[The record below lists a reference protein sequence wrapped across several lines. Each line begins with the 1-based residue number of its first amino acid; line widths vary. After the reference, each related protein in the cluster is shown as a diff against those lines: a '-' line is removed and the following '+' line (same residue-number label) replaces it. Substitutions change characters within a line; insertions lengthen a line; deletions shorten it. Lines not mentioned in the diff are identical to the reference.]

1 MDLILTH
8 EQTDLDG
15 LASML
20 GAHLL
25 QPEAVAL
32 LPRQINRNVRSF
44 LRRYANDLPFSDYQ
58 ALPHESIKSVFL
70 VDTQSLVTLR
80 GMNEQ
85 TKVTVLDHHP
95 RKVQINPTWQVE
107 LHLTGAC
114 TTILVEKLRELNLAL
129 TPIEATLMLLGIY
142 EDTGSLTYSCTTARD
157 AKAVAFLLEQ
167 GADLNIAS
175 VYLNPPLSNAQ
186 QQLYDRLLKGLVQLD
201 IEGYSILVAK
211 AIANDLNDEI
221 STVAHKMREFLTPDG
236 LVLLVSTRQG
246 IRLVARSTTD
256 NVDMAKLA
264 IRFGGGGHKRAS
276 SALIREEGRS
286 NANISDARLSEV
298 THRVIETIPQVVTP
312 GIKVSQMMSSD
323 PLTLTPAMSAM
334 EAAELM
340 ARYGF
345 EGYPVAENKCLVGLL
360 TRRNVDRAIAHKL
373 NKTVGDLMTAGS
385 VSVYPDDPI
394 SKLKERM
401 ATSGWGQ
408 VPVLDPDSDQ
418 IIGIVTRTDL
428 ISTLNHDEEL
438 PTQKEISEMLSEAL
452 PPARKAL
459 LRAVAEEAFDQGV
472 QAFIVGGFVRDLLL
486 QLPSQ
491 DFDIVIE
498 GDAIAFAEFLSREF
512 GGRVVAHK
520 RFGTAKWILDSE
532 TLLQR
537 LDTDEND
544 GFSKSDLPEHLD
556 LITARTEFYNKPAA
570 LPVVERSSI
579 KMDLHRRDFTIN
591 TLALRLDGI
600 HFGKIF
606 DFWGGYSDL
615 QQKQIRVLHA
625 LSFVDDAT
633 RMLRAVRFATRFSF
647 EIEPQTL
654 SLIEGSLPL
663 LVEISGA
670 RLTHEFELIFNERKA
685 PEMLRQL
692 GSLGILGAI
701 HSALPW
707 DDDSIR
713 RYSIGLANLSLP
725 ETTISPEEKTH
736 MLWCLWLQDI
746 DPEALEA
753 IGKRLRLPANLLDWI
768 EQTRKLQLL
777 LPALYGLRPSQIT
790 QNLESFHSI
799 PMRAI
804 LASCE
809 NADFRQILH
818 IYNEK
823 YRHVRPITTGND
835 LRALGLPPSPRYEV
849 ILTALKQAW
858 LDGQIESEREERDLL
873 QRLLEQE

>member
-20 GAHLL
+20 GAHILR
-25 QPEAVAL
+25 PEAIAL
-32 LPRQINRNVRSF
+32 LPRQINRNGKAF

-58 ALPHESIKSVFL
+58 ALPHKPIKSVFL

-95 RKVQINPTWQVE
+95 RKVQIHPDWQVE

-114 TTILVEKLRELNLAL
+114 TTILVEKLRELNPTL

-157 AKAVAFLLEQ
+157 ARAVAFLLEQ

-175 VYLNPPLSNAQ
+175 IYLNPPLSNAQ
-186 QQLYDRLLKGLVQLD
+186 QQLYDRLLQDLVQLD

-211 AIANDLNDEI
+211 AIATDLSDEI

-256 NVDMAKLA
+256 NVDVAQLA
-264 IRFGGGGHKRAS
+264 VRFGGGGHKRAS
-276 SALIREEGRS
+276 SALIRE
-286 NANISDARLSEV
+286 AQLSEV
-298 THRVIETIPQVVTP
+298 ARRVIETIPEIVTP
-312 GIKVSQMMSSD
+312 SIKVKQMMSKN
-323 PLTLTPAMSAM
+323 PLTLSPDISAA

-340 ARYGF
+340 KRYGF
-345 EGYPVAENKCLVGLL
+345 EGYPVVENKQLVGLL
-360 TRRNVDRAIAHKL
+360 TRRNVDRAIAHNL

-401 ATSGWGQ
+401 ATSTWGQ
-408 VPVLDPDSDQ
+408 VPVLDPESNE

-428 ISTLNHDEEL
+428 ISTLNHDDEL
-438 PTQKEISEMLSEAL
+438 PTQNEIADMLSEAL
-452 PPARKAL
+452 PPARRAL
-459 LRAVAEEAFDQGV
+459 LHAIADAAYEQGV

-491 DFDIVIE
+491 DFDVVIE
-498 GDAIAFAEFLSREF
+498 GDAMAFAEHLVRQF

-520 RFGTAKWILDSE
+520 RFGTAKWILNQE
-532 TLLQR
+532 TLEAALTSNR
-537 LDTDEND
+537 MEDFNRA
-544 GFSKSDLPEHLD
+544 DLPEHLD

-591 TLALRLDGI
+591 TLALRLDGS

-615 QQKQIRVLHA
+615 QQKKIRVLHA

-633 RMLRAVRFATRFSF
+633 RMLRAVRFSTRFNF

-654 SLIEGSLPL
+654 SLIKGSLPL
-663 LVEISGA
+663 LAEISGA
-670 RLTHEFELIFNERKA
+670 RLIHEFELIFSENKA
-685 PEMLRQL
+685 PEMIRQL
-692 GSLGILGAI
+692 GSLGILAAI
-701 HSALPW
+701 HPALPW
-707 DDDSIR
+707 DDLSIDR
-713 RYSIGLANLSLP
+713 LARGLTALTQANM
-725 ETTISPEEKTH
+725 TVTPEEKLQT
-736 MLWCLWLQDI
+736 LWCLWLQDLN
-746 DPEALEA
+746 PEALQA
-753 IGKRLRLPANLLDWI
+753 VGRRLRLSTKLLGWI
-768 EQTRKLQLL
+768 EQTRALWQLL
-777 LPALYGLRPSQIT
+777 PTLQGQRPSQIT
-790 QNLESFHSI
+790 QKLESFHAVPIRS
-799 PMRAI
+799 I
-804 LASCE
+804 LATCE
-809 NADFRQILH
+809 NPDLRQILQ
-818 IYNEK
+818 IYQDE
-823 YRHVRPITTGND
+823 YRHVRPFTTGKD
-835 LRALGLPPSPRYEV
+835 LQALGLPPSPRYAA
-849 ILTALKQAW
+849 ILSTLKQAW
-858 LDGQIESEREERDLL
+858 LDGEIQSEGEEKVLL
-873 QRLLEQE
+873 KRLLEQE

>member
-20 GAHLL
+20 GAYLL
-25 QPEAVAL
+25 RPEAIAL
-32 LPRQINRNVRSF
+32 LPRQINRNGKAF
-44 LRRYANDLPFSDYQ
+44 LRRYANELPFSDYQ

-95 RKVQINPTWQVE
+95 RKAQIHPDWQVE

-114 TTILVEKLRELNLAL
+114 TTILVEKLREQNTIL

-142 EDTGSLTYSCTTARD
+142 EDTGSLTYTCTTARD
-157 AKAVAFLLEQ
+157 AQAVAYLLEQ

-186 QQLYDRLLKGLVQLD
+186 QQLYDRLLKDLVQLD
-201 IEGYSILVAK
+201 IDGYSILVAK

-256 NVDMAKLA
+256 NVDMAQLA

-286 NANISDARLSEV
+286 SANITDARLSEV
-298 THRVIETIPQVVTP
+298 TRRVIETIPQVVTP
-312 GIKVSQMMSSD
+312 SIKVSQMMSKN
-323 PLTLTPAMSAM
+323 PLTLSPQINAMD
-334 EAAELM
+334 AAELM
-340 ARYGF
+340 KRYGF
-345 EGYPVAENKCLVGLL
+345 EGYPVVENKQLVGLL

-373 NKTVGDLMTAGS
+373 NKTAGDLMIAGS
-385 VSVYPDDPI
+385 ISVYPDDPI

-408 VPVLDPDSDQ
+408 VPVLDPDSNE

-438 PTQKEISEMLSEAL
+438 PTQSEITGMLSAAL
-452 PPARKAL
+452 PAARKAL
-459 LRAVAEEAFDQGV
+459 LRAIADEAYIQGV

-498 GDAIAFAEFLSREF
+498 GDAMSFAEHLAHQF
-512 GGRVVAHK
+512 GGRVVSHK
-520 RFGTAKWILDSE
+520 RFGTAKWILNQE
-532 TLLQR
+532 GF
-537 LDTDEND
+537 LDKLSNTKGGDFNRA
-544 GFSKSDLPEHLD
+544 DLPEHLD

-570 LPVVERSSI
+570 LPIVERSSI

-591 TLALRLDGI
+591 TLALRLDGS

-615 QQKQIRVLHA
+615 EQKQIRVLHA

-633 RMLRAVRFATRFSF
+633 RMLRAVRFAVRFNF

-663 LVEISGA
+663 IAEISGA
-670 RLTHEFELIFNERKA
+670 RLMHEFELIFNESKA

-692 GSLGILGAI
+692 GSLGILAAI
-701 HSALPW
+701 QSALPW
-707 DDDSIR
+707 DDACIHRLSR
-713 RYSIGLANLSLP
+713 GVENLSKDESAILP
-725 ETTISPEEKTH
+725 DERLQV
-736 MLWCLWLQDI
+736 LWCLWLQDLQPK
-746 DPEALEA
+746 DLQAV
-753 IGKRLRLPANLLDWI
+753 GQRLRLSAKLLGRI
-768 EQTRKLQLL
+768 AETRAIWYL
-777 LPALYGLRPSQIT
+777 LPAMREQQPSQVT
-790 QNLESFHSI
+790 EQLESFHAT
-799 PMRAI
+799 PLGAVFAAHEQPE
-804 LASCE
+804 L
-809 NADFRQILH
+809 RQILLT
-818 IYNEK
+818 YK
-823 YRHVRPITTGND
+823 DTYRHVRPFTTGRD
-835 LRALGLPPSPRYEV
+835 LRALGLPPSPRYEF
-849 ILTALKQAW
+849 ILGTLKNAW
-858 LDGQIESEREERDLL
+858 LDGQIQSETEEKELL
-873 QRLLEQE
+873 QKLLEQE

>member
-25 QPEAVAL
+25 RPEAIAL
-32 LPRQINRNVRSF
+32 LPRLINRNGKAF
-44 LRRYANDLPFSDYQ
+44 LRRYANELPFSDYQ

-95 RKVQINPTWQVE
+95 RKVQIHPAWQVE

-114 TTILVEKLRELNLAL
+114 TTILVEKLRELAIPLS
-129 TPIEATLMLLGIY
+129 PIEATLMLLGIY

-157 AKAVAFLLEQ
+157 AHAVAFLLEQ

-175 VYLNPPLSNAQ
+175 IYLNPPLSNAQ
-186 QQLYDRLLKGLVQLD
+186 QQLYDRLLKDLVQLD

-264 IRFGGGGHKRAS
+264 IHFGGGGHKRAS

-286 NANISDARLSEV
+286 NANITDAMLSEV
-298 THRVIETIPQVVTP
+298 TRRVIETIPQIVTP
-312 GIKVSQMMSSD
+312 SIKVSQMMSKN
-323 PLTLTPAMSAM
+323 PLTLSPEISAID
-334 EAAELM
+334 AAELM
-340 ARYGF
+340 KRYGF
-345 EGYPVAENKCLVGLL
+345 EGYPVVDNKQLVGLL

-373 NKTVGDLMTAGS
+373 SKTAGDLMTAGS
-385 VSVYPDDPI
+385 ISVYPDDPI

-408 VPVLDPDSDQ
+408 VPVLDPDSNE

-438 PTQKEISEMLSEAL
+438 PTQAEIAEMLSDAL

-459 LRAVAEEAFDQGV
+459 LRAVADEAYDQDV

-498 GDAIAFAEFLSREF
+498 GDAMAFAEHLVQQF

-520 RFGTAKWILDSE
+520 RFGTAKWILNHENLQHKLKASE
-532 TLLQR
+532 KS
-537 LDTDEND
+537 
-544 GFSKSDLPEHLD
+544 GFSTSDLPDHLD

-570 LPVVERSSI
+570 LPIVERSSI

-591 TLALRLDGI
+591 TLALRLDGS

-633 RMLRAVRFATRFSF
+633 RMLRAVRFAARFNF

-663 LVEISGA
+663 LAEISGA
-670 RLTHEFELIFNERKA
+670 RLTHEFELIFNERNA
-685 PEMLRQL
+685 AEMLRQL
-692 GSLGILGAI
+692 GSLGILDAI
-701 HSALPW
+701 DPALPW
-707 DDDSIR
+707 DDVCIHRLTD
-713 RYSIGLANLSLP
+713 GLSDLAKTENP
-725 ETTISPEEKTH
+725 VIPDEKIQIF
-736 MLWCLWLQDI
+736 WCLWLMDLQ
-746 DPEALEA
+746 PKALET
-753 IGKRLRLPANLLDWI
+753 IGLRLRLSTKLLGWI
-768 EQTRKLQLL
+768 TQTRALWQLL
-777 LPALYGLRPSQIT
+777 PTLTGQRPSQVT
-790 QNLESFHSI
+790 QQLENYHTI
-799 PMRAI
+799 PMRAVFSVCKQ
-804 LASCE
+804 AES
-809 NADFRQILH
+809 RQILELYEH
-818 IYNEK
+818 E
-823 YRHVRPITTGND
+823 YRHVRPFTTGND
-835 LRALGLPPSPRYEV
+835 LRALGLPPSPQYEV
-849 ILTALKQAW
+849 ILSSLKNAW
-858 LDGQIESEREERDLL
+858 LDGEIQSEGEEKVLL
-873 QRLLEQE
+873 QKLLEQ

>member
-25 QPEAVAL
+25 RPEAIAL
-32 LPRQINRNVRSF
+32 LPRQINRNGKAF
-44 LRRYANDLPFSDYQ
+44 LRRYANELPFSDYQ
-58 ALPHESIKSVFL
+58 ALPHESIQSIFL

-85 TKVTVLDHHP
+85 TNVTVLDHHP
-95 RKVQINPTWQVE
+95 RKVQIHPNWQVE

-114 TTILVEKLRELNLAL
+114 TTILVEKLKEQNITLS
-129 TPIEATLMLLGIY
+129 PIEATLMLLGIY
-142 EDTGSLTYSCTTARD
+142 EDTGSLTYSCTTPADAR
-157 AKAVAFLLEQ
+157 AVAFLLEQ

-175 VYLNPPLSNAQ
+175 IYLNPPLSNAQ
-186 QQLYDRLLKGLVQLD
+186 QQLYDRLLKDLIQVD
-201 IEGYSILVAK
+201 VEGYSILVAK
-211 AIANDLNDEI
+211 AIATDLNDEI

-256 NVDMAKLA
+256 NIDMSRLA
-264 IRFGGGGHKRAS
+264 LHFGGGGHKRAA

-286 NANISDARLSEV
+286 SSNITDANLAEV
-298 THRVIETIPQVVTP
+298 AHRVIETIPQIVIP
-312 GIKVSQMMSSD
+312 GIKVSQMMSRN
-323 PLTLTPAMSAM
+323 PLTLSPLISAVD
-334 EAAELM
+334 AAELM
-340 ARYGF
+340 KRYGF
-345 EGYPVAENKCLVGLL
+345 EGYPVVDNKHLVGLL
-360 TRRNVDRAIAHKL
+360 TRRNVDRAIAHNL
-373 NKTVGDLMTAGS
+373 SKTAGDLMTAGS

-394 SKLKERM
+394 SRLKERM

-408 VPVLDPDSDQ
+408 VPVLDPETSE

-438 PTQKEISEMLSEAL
+438 PTQAEIAEMLSEAL

-459 LRAVAEEAFDQGV
+459 LQAVADEAYAQDV

-498 GDAIAFAEFLSREF
+498 GDALTFASHLAQKF
-512 GGRVVAHK
+512 GGRVVSHR
-520 RFGTAKWILDSE
+520 RFGTAKWILNQE
-532 TLLQR
+532 CLQEK
-537 LDTDEND
+537 LIAANNN
-544 GFSKSDLPEHLD
+544 GVSQSDFPEHLD

-570 LPVVERSSI
+570 LPIVERSSI

-591 TLALRLDGI
+591 TLALRLDGS

-633 RMLRAVRFATRFSF
+633 RMLRAVRFAERFNF

-663 LVEISGA
+663 LAEISGA
-670 RLTHEFELIFNERKA
+670 RLTHEFDLIFNERNA
-685 PEMLRQL
+685 PEMLRRL
-692 GSLGILGAI
+692 GLLGILAAI
-701 HSALPW
+701 DPALPW
-707 DDDSIR
+707 DDACLNRVSL
-713 RYSIGLANLSLP
+713 GLTNLSLDGADLS
-725 ETTISPEEKTH
+725 TQDKLLVI
-736 MLWCLWLQDI
+736 WCLWLKDLQ
-746 DPEALEA
+746 PEALQA
-753 IGKRLRLPANLLDWI
+753 VGTRLRLSSRLIGWI
-768 EQTRKLQLL
+768 GECRALWQLL
-777 LPALYGLRPSQIT
+777 PTLIGQRPSQIT
-790 QNLESFHSI
+790 SDLEHFHPI
-799 PMRAI
+799 PRCSVFA
-804 LASCE
+804 ACDQE
-809 NADFRQILH
+809 EQRQVLQT
-818 IYNEK
+818 YEEV
-823 YRHVRPITTGND
+823 YRKVRPFTTGDD
-835 LRALGLPPSPRYEV
+835 LRAFGLPPSPRYDI
-849 ILTALKQAW
+849 ILSDLKRAW
-858 LDGQIESEREERDLL
+858 LDGELKSEDEEKAFLRQLL
-873 QRLLEQE
+873 DQK

>member
-20 GAHLL
+20 GAHILR
-25 QPEAVAL
+25 PEAIAL
-32 LPRQINRNVRSF
+32 LPRQINRNGKAF

-58 ALPHESIKSVFL
+58 ALPHKPIESVFL

-95 RKVQINPTWQVE
+95 RKVQIHPDWQVE

-114 TTILVEKLRELNLAL
+114 TTILVEKLRELNPTL

-157 AKAVAFLLEQ
+157 ARAVAFLLEQ

-175 VYLNPPLSNAQ
+175 IYLNPPLSNAQ
-186 QQLYDRLLKGLVQLD
+186 QQLYDRLLQDLVQLD

-211 AIANDLNDEI
+211 AIATDLSDEI

-256 NVDMAKLA
+256 NVDVAQLA
-264 IRFGGGGHKRAS
+264 VRFGGGGHKRAS
-276 SALIREEGRS
+276 SALIRE
-286 NANISDARLSEV
+286 AQLSEV
-298 THRVIETIPQVVTP
+298 ARRVIETIPEIVTP
-312 GIKVSQMMSSD
+312 SIKVKQMMSKN
-323 PLTLTPAMSAM
+323 PLTLSPDISAA

-340 ARYGF
+340 KRYGF
-345 EGYPVAENKCLVGLL
+345 EGYPVVENKQLVGLL
-360 TRRNVDRAIAHKL
+360 TRRNVDRAIAHNL

-401 ATSGWGQ
+401 ATSTWGQ
-408 VPVLDPDSDQ
+408 VPVLDPESNE

-428 ISTLNHDEEL
+428 ISTLNHDDEL
-438 PTQKEISEMLSEAL
+438 PTQNEIADMLSEAL
-452 PPARKAL
+452 PPARRAL
-459 LRAVAEEAFDQGV
+459 LHAIADAAYEQGV

-491 DFDIVIE
+491 DFDVVIE
-498 GDAIAFAEFLSREF
+498 GDAMAFAEHLVRQF

-520 RFGTAKWILDSE
+520 RFGTAKWILNQE
-532 TLLQR
+532 TLEAALTSNR
-537 LDTDEND
+537 MEDFNRA
-544 GFSKSDLPEHLD
+544 DLPEHLD

-591 TLALRLDGI
+591 TLALRLDGS

-615 QQKQIRVLHA
+615 QQKKIRVLHA

-633 RMLRAVRFATRFSF
+633 RMLRAVRFSTRFNF

-654 SLIEGSLPL
+654 SLIKGSLPL
-663 LVEISGA
+663 LAEISGA
-670 RLTHEFELIFNERKA
+670 RLIHEFELIFSENKA
-685 PEMLRQL
+685 PEMIRQL
-692 GSLGILGAI
+692 GSLGILAAI
-701 HSALPW
+701 HPALPW
-707 DDDSIR
+707 DDLSIDR
-713 RYSIGLANLSLP
+713 LARGLTALTQANM
-725 ETTISPEEKTH
+725 TVTPEEKLQT
-736 MLWCLWLQDI
+736 LWCLWLQDLN
-746 DPEALEA
+746 PEALQA
-753 IGKRLRLPANLLDWI
+753 VGRRLRLSTKLLGWI
-768 EQTRKLQLL
+768 EQTRALWQLL
-777 LPALYGLRPSQIT
+777 PTLQGQRPSQIT
-790 QNLESFHSI
+790 QKLESFHAVPIRS
-799 PMRAI
+799 I
-804 LASCE
+804 LATCE
-809 NADFRQILH
+809 NPDLRQILQ
-818 IYNEK
+818 IYQDE
-823 YRHVRPITTGND
+823 YRHVRPFTTGKD
-835 LRALGLPPSPRYEV
+835 LQALGLPPSPRYAA
-849 ILTALKQAW
+849 ILSTLKQAW
-858 LDGQIESEREERDLL
+858 LDGEIQSEGEEKVLL
-873 QRLLEQE
+873 KRLLDQE

>member
-25 QPEAVAL
+25 RPEAIAL
-32 LPRQINRNVRSF
+32 LPRQINRNGKAF
-44 LRRYANDLPFSDYQ
+44 LRRFANDLPFSDYQ

-95 RKVQINPTWQVE
+95 RKVQIHPAWQVE

-114 TTILVEKLRELNLAL
+114 TTILVEKLREQNTAL

-157 AKAVAFLLEQ
+157 AQAVAFLLEQ

-186 QQLYDRLLKGLVQLD
+186 QQLYDRLLKDLVQLD

-256 NVDMAKLA
+256 NVDMAQLA

-276 SALIREEGRS
+276 SALIRDEGRS
-286 NANISDARLSEV
+286 NSNITDARLAEV
-298 THRVIETIPQVVTP
+298 THRVVETIPQIVTP
-312 GIKVSQMMSSD
+312 SIKVSQMMSKN
-323 PLTLTPAMSAM
+323 PLTLSPDISA
-334 EAAELM
+334 EDAAELM
-340 ARYGF
+340 KRYGF
-345 EGYPVAENKCLVGLL
+345 EGYPVVANKQLVGLL

-373 NKTVGDLMTAGS
+373 NKTAGDLMIAGS

-394 SKLKERM
+394 SKLKDRM

-408 VPVLDPDSDQ
+408 VPVLDPESDE

-428 ISTLNHDEEL
+428 ISTLNHDDEL
-438 PTQKEISEMLSEAL
+438 PTQNEIADMLSEAL

-459 LRAVAEEAFDQGV
+459 LHAVADEAFKQGV

-498 GDAIAFAEFLSREF
+498 GDGMAFAEHLARQF

-520 RFGTAKWILDSE
+520 RFGTAKWILNQETFLERLNTSE
-532 TLLQR
+532 
-537 LDTDEND
+537 NN

-591 TLALRLDGI
+591 TLALRLDGS

-633 RMLRAVRFATRFSF
+633 RMLRAVRFATRFNF

-663 LVEISGA
+663 IAEISGA

-685 PEMLRQL
+685 PEMLTQL
-692 GSLGILGAI
+692 GSLGILAAVDP
-701 HSALPW
+701 ALPW
-707 DDDSIR
+707 DDACIDR
-713 RYSIGLANLSLP
+713 LARGLMALSQTDAAVTL
-725 ETTISPEEKTH
+725 EEKLQT
-736 MLWCLWLQDI
+736 LWCLWLQDLQPQ
-746 DPEALEA
+746 DLQTV
-753 IGKRLRLPANLLDWI
+753 GLRLRLSAKLLGWI
-768 EQTRKLQLL
+768 DQTRKLWRL
-777 LPALYGLRPSQIT
+777 LPTLEGQSPSQIT
-790 QNLESFHSI
+790 QSLEGVHAIPIRAVLSACNDSI
-799 PMRAI
+799 C
-804 LASCE
+804 L
-809 NADFRQILH
+809 QILKD
-818 IYNEK
+818 YK
-823 YRHVRPITTGND
+823 DQYRHVHPFTTGND
-835 LRALGLPPSPRYEV
+835 LHALGLPPSPRYEV
-849 ILTALKQAW
+849 ILGALKNAW
-858 LDGQIESEREERDLL
+858 LDGQVRSEQEEKTLL
-873 QRLLEQE
+873 RKLLEQQ

>member
-25 QPEAVAL
+25 RPEAIAL
-32 LPRQINRNVRSF
+32 LPRLINRNGKAF
-44 LRRYANDLPFSDYQ
+44 LRRYANELPFSDYQ

-95 RKVQINPTWQVE
+95 RKVQIHPAWQVE

-114 TTILVEKLRELNLAL
+114 TTILVEKLRELAIPLS
-129 TPIEATLMLLGIY
+129 PIEATLMLLGIY

-157 AKAVAFLLEQ
+157 AHAVAFLLEQ

-175 VYLNPPLSNAQ
+175 IYLNPPLSNAQ
-186 QQLYDRLLKGLVQLD
+186 QQLYDRLLKDLVQLD

-264 IRFGGGGHKRAS
+264 IHFGGGGHKRAS

-286 NANISDARLSEV
+286 NANITDAMLSEV
-298 THRVIETIPQVVTP
+298 TRRVIETIPQIVTP
-312 GIKVSQMMSSD
+312 SIKVSQMMSKN
-323 PLTLTPAMSAM
+323 PLTLSPEISAID
-334 EAAELM
+334 AAELM
-340 ARYGF
+340 KRYGF
-345 EGYPVAENKCLVGLL
+345 EGYPVVDKKQLVGLL

-373 NKTVGDLMTAGS
+373 NKTAGDLMTAGS
-385 VSVYPDDPI
+385 ISVYPDDPI
-394 SKLKERM
+394 SKLKDRM

-408 VPVLDPDSDQ
+408 VPVLDPDSNE

-438 PTQKEISEMLSEAL
+438 PTQAEIAEMLSDAL

-459 LRAVAEEAFDQGV
+459 LRAVADEAYDQDV

-498 GDAIAFAEFLSREF
+498 GDAMAFAEHLVQQF

-520 RFGTAKWILDSE
+520 RFGTAKWILNHENLQHKLKASE
-532 TLLQR
+532 KS
-537 LDTDEND
+537 
-544 GFSKSDLPEHLD
+544 GFSTSDLPEHLD

-570 LPVVERSSI
+570 LPIVERSSI

-591 TLALRLDGI
+591 TLALRLDGS

-633 RMLRAVRFATRFSF
+633 RMLRAVRFAARFNF

-663 LVEISGA
+663 LAEISGA
-670 RLTHEFELIFNERKA
+670 RLTHEFELIFNERNA
-685 PEMLRQL
+685 AEMLRQL
-692 GSLGILGAI
+692 GSLGILDAI
-701 HSALPW
+701 DPALPW
-707 DDDSIR
+707 DDVCIHRLTD
-713 RYSIGLANLSLP
+713 GLSDLAKTENP
-725 ETTISPEEKTH
+725 VIPDEKIQIF
-736 MLWCLWLQDI
+736 WCLWLMDLQ
-746 DPEALEA
+746 PKALET
-753 IGKRLRLPANLLDWI
+753 IGLRLRLSTKLLGWI
-768 EQTRKLQLL
+768 TQTRALWQLL
-777 LPALYGLRPSQIT
+777 PTLTGQRPSQVT
-790 QNLESFHSI
+790 QQLENYHTI
-799 PMRAI
+799 PMRAVFSVCKQ
-804 LASCE
+804 AES
-809 NADFRQILH
+809 RQILGLYEH
-818 IYNEK
+818 E
-823 YRHVRPITTGND
+823 YRHVRPFTTGND
-835 LRALGLPPSPRYEV
+835 LRALGLPPSPQYEV
-849 ILTALKQAW
+849 ILSSLKNAW
-858 LDGQIESEREERDLL
+858 LDGEIQSEGEEKVLL
-873 QRLLEQE
+873 QKLLEQ

>member
-25 QPEAVAL
+25 RPEAIAL
-32 LPRQINRNVRSF
+32 LPRLINRNGKAF
-44 LRRYANDLPFSDYQ
+44 LRRYANELPFSDYQ

-95 RKVQINPTWQVE
+95 RKVQIHPAWQVE

-114 TTILVEKLRELNLAL
+114 TTILVEKLRELAIPLS
-129 TPIEATLMLLGIY
+129 PIEATLMLLGIY

-157 AKAVAFLLEQ
+157 AHAVAFLLEQ

-175 VYLNPPLSNAQ
+175 IYLNPPLSNAQ
-186 QQLYDRLLKGLVQLD
+186 QQLYDRLLKDLVQLD

-264 IRFGGGGHKRAS
+264 IHFGGGGHKRAS

-286 NANISDARLSEV
+286 NANITEAMLSDV
-298 THRVIETIPQVVTP
+298 TRRVIETIPQIVTP
-312 GIKVSQMMSSD
+312 SIKVSQMMSKN
-323 PLTLTPAMSAM
+323 PLTLSPEISAAD
-334 EAAELM
+334 AAELM
-340 ARYGF
+340 KRYGF
-345 EGYPVAENKCLVGLL
+345 EGYPVVDNKQLVGLL

-373 NKTVGDLMTAGS
+373 NKTAGDLMTAGS
-385 VSVYPDDPI
+385 ISVYPDDPI
-394 SKLKERM
+394 SKLKDRM

-408 VPVLDPDSDQ
+408 VPVLDPDSNE

-438 PTQKEISEMLSEAL
+438 PTQAEIAEMLSDAL

-459 LRAVAEEAFDQGV
+459 LRAVADEAYDQDV

-498 GDAIAFAEFLSREF
+498 GDAMAFAEHLVQQF

-520 RFGTAKWILDSE
+520 RFGTAKWILNHENLQHKLKASE
-532 TLLQR
+532 KS
-537 LDTDEND
+537 
-544 GFSKSDLPEHLD
+544 GFSTSDLPEHLD

-570 LPVVERSSI
+570 LPIVERSSI

-591 TLALRLDGI
+591 TLALRLDGS

-633 RMLRAVRFATRFSF
+633 RMLRAVRFAARFNF

-663 LVEISGA
+663 LAEISGA
-670 RLTHEFELIFNERKA
+670 RLTHEFELIFNERNA
-685 PEMLRQL
+685 AEMLRQL
-692 GSLGILGAI
+692 GSLGILDAI
-701 HSALPW
+701 DPALPW
-707 DDDSIR
+707 DDVCIHRLTD
-713 RYSIGLANLSLP
+713 GLSDLAKTENP
-725 ETTISPEEKTH
+725 VIPDEKIQIF
-736 MLWCLWLQDI
+736 WCLWLMDLQ
-746 DPEALEA
+746 PKALET
-753 IGKRLRLPANLLDWI
+753 IGLRLRLSTKLLGWI
-768 EQTRKLQLL
+768 TQTRALWQLL
-777 LPALYGLRPSQIT
+777 PTLTGQRPSQVT
-790 QNLESFHSI
+790 QQLENFHTI
-799 PMRAI
+799 PMRAVFS
-804 LASCE
+804 ACKQAES
-809 NADFRQILH
+809 RQILGLYEH
-818 IYNEK
+818 E
-823 YRHVRPITTGND
+823 YRHVRPFTTGND
-835 LRALGLPPSPRYEV
+835 LRALGLPPSPQYEV
-849 ILTALKQAW
+849 ILSSLKNAW
-858 LDGQIESEREERDLL
+858 LDGEIQSEGEEKVLL
-873 QRLLEQE
+873 QKLLEQ

>member
-25 QPEAVAL
+25 HPEAIAL
-32 LPRQINRNVRSF
+32 LPRQINRNGKAF
-44 LRRYANDLPFSDYQ
+44 LRRYVNELPFSDYQ
-58 ALPHESIKSVFL
+58 ALPHESIKNVFL

-80 GMNEQ
+80 GMTEQ
-85 TKVTVLDHHP
+85 TQVTVLDHHP
-95 RKVQINPTWQVE
+95 RKVQIHPNWQVE

-114 TTILVEKLRELNLAL
+114 TTILVEKLRALNVVL

-142 EDTGSLTYSCTTARD
+142 EDTGSLTYTCTTNRD
-157 AKAVAFLLEQ
+157 ALAVSFLLEQ
-167 GADLNIAS
+167 GADLNVAS

-186 QQLYDRLLKGLVQLD
+186 QQLYDRLLKDLVQMD

-211 AIANDLNDEI
+211 AMANDLNDEI
-221 STVAHKMREFLTPDG
+221 STVAHKMREFLNPDG

-264 IRFGGGGHKRAS
+264 KHFGGGGHKRAS

-286 NANISDARLSEV
+286 NANITETRLMQV
-298 THRVIETIPQVVTP
+298 TSKVIETIPQIVTAS
-312 GIKVSQMMSSD
+312 IKVGQMMSKN
-323 PLTLTPAMSAM
+323 PLTLSPDISAVD
-334 EAAELM
+334 AAELM
-340 ARYGF
+340 KRYGF
-345 EGYPVAENKCLVGLL
+345 EGYPVVENKQLVGLL

-373 NKTVGDLMTAGS
+373 NKTAGDLMLAGS

-394 SKLKERM
+394 SKLKDRM
-401 ATSGWGQ
+401 ATSSWGQ
-408 VPVLDPDSDQ
+408 VPVLDPDSNE

-428 ISTLNHDEEL
+428 ISTLNNDDDLPSQDE
-438 PTQKEISEMLSEAL
+438 IAAMLAEAL
-452 PPARKAL
+452 PPARKGL
-459 LRAVAEEAFDQGV
+459 LHAVADEAYEQSV

-498 GDAIAFAEFLSREF
+498 GDAMAFAEHLARQF

-520 RFGTAKWILDSE
+520 RFGTAKWILNPESLE
-532 TLLQR
+532 TALNGKK
-537 LDTDEND
+537 ND
-544 GFSKSDLPEHLD
+544 GFSRADIPEHLD

-591 TLALRLDGI
+591 TLALRLDGS

-615 QQKQIRVLHA
+615 QQKQVRVLHA

-633 RMLRAVRFATRFSF
+633 RMLRAVRFATRFNF
-647 EIEPQTL
+647 EIELQTL
-654 SLIEGSLPL
+654 SLIEGNLPL
-663 LVEISGA
+663 IAEISGA
-670 RLTHEFELIFNERKA
+670 RLTHEFELIFNESKA

-692 GSLGILGAI
+692 GSLGVLAAI
-701 HSALPW
+701 HPALPW
-707 DDDSIR
+707 DDQTINRFSR
-713 RYSIGLANLSLP
+713 GLAELSKTSTNLAP
-725 ETTISPEEKTH
+725 GEKLNI
-736 MLWCLWLQDI
+736 LWCLWLQDLPL
-746 DPEALEA
+746 DSLQAVGL
-753 IGKRLRLPANLLDWI
+753 RLRLGGRLLGWIEKSHALWQLLPTLLGQSPSRITQLLDDFHATPI
-768 EQTRKLQLL
+768 RAALL
-777 LPALYGLRPSQIT
+777 AYEKQEL
-790 QNLESFHSI
+790 
-799 PMRAI
+799 
-804 LASCE
+804 
-809 NADFRQILH
+809 RQIL
-818 IYNEK
+818 IKYQDD
-823 YRHVRPITTGND
+823 YRHVRPVTTGND
-835 LRALGLPPSPRYEV
+835 LRAYGLAPSPRYEF
-849 ILTALKQAW
+849 ILNKLRNAW
-858 LDGQIESEREERDLL
+858 LDGQIQTEGEEKVLL
-873 QRLLEQE
+873 QSLLEQE

>member
-25 QPEAVAL
+25 RPEAIAL
-32 LPRQINRNVRSF
+32 LPRLINRNGKAF
-44 LRRYANDLPFSDYQ
+44 LRRYANELPFSDYQ

-95 RKVQINPTWQVE
+95 RKVQIHPAWQVE

-114 TTILVEKLRELNLAL
+114 TTILVEKLRELAIPLS
-129 TPIEATLMLLGIY
+129 PIEATLMLLGIY

-157 AKAVAFLLEQ
+157 AHAVAFLLEQ

-175 VYLNPPLSNAQ
+175 IYLNPPLSNAQ
-186 QQLYDRLLKGLVQLD
+186 QQLYDRLLKDLVQLD

-264 IRFGGGGHKRAS
+264 IHFGGGGHKRAS

-286 NANISDARLSEV
+286 NANITDAMLSEV
-298 THRVIETIPQVVTP
+298 TRRVIETIPQIVTP
-312 GIKVSQMMSSD
+312 SIKVSQMMSKN
-323 PLTLTPAMSAM
+323 PLTLSPEISAID
-334 EAAELM
+334 AAELM
-340 ARYGF
+340 KRYGF
-345 EGYPVAENKCLVGLL
+345 EGYPVVDNKQLVGLL

-373 NKTVGDLMTAGS
+373 NKTAGDLMTAGS
-385 VSVYPDDPI
+385 ISVYPDDPI
-394 SKLKERM
+394 SKLKDRM

-408 VPVLDPDSDQ
+408 VPVLDPDSNE

-438 PTQKEISEMLSEAL
+438 PTQAEIAEMLSDAL

-459 LRAVAEEAFDQGV
+459 LRAVADEAYDQDV

-498 GDAIAFAEFLSREF
+498 GDAMAFAEHLVQQF

-520 RFGTAKWILDSE
+520 RFGTAKWILNHENLQHKLKASE
-532 TLLQR
+532 KS
-537 LDTDEND
+537 
-544 GFSKSDLPEHLD
+544 GFSTSDLPEHLD

-570 LPVVERSSI
+570 LPIVERSSI

-591 TLALRLDGI
+591 TLALRLDGS

-633 RMLRAVRFATRFSF
+633 RMLRAVRFAARFNF

-663 LVEISGA
+663 LAEISGA
-670 RLTHEFELIFNERKA
+670 RLTHEFELIFNERNA
-685 PEMLRQL
+685 AEMLRQL
-692 GSLGILGAI
+692 GSLGILDAI
-701 HSALPW
+701 DPALPW
-707 DDDSIR
+707 DDVCIYRLID
-713 RYSIGLANLSLP
+713 GLLDLAKAEKP
-725 ETTISPEEKTH
+725 VSPDEKLQI
-736 MLWCLWLQDI
+736 LWCLWLMDLQ
-746 DPEALEA
+746 PKALETV
-753 IGKRLRLPANLLDWI
+753 GLRLRLSTKLLGWI
-768 EQTRKLQLL
+768 AQTRALWQLL
-777 LPALYGLRPSQIT
+777 PTLDGQRPSQVT
-790 QNLESFHSI
+790 QQLENFHTI
-799 PMRAI
+799 PMRAVFS
-804 LASCE
+804 ACKQAES
-809 NADFRQILH
+809 RQILGLYEH
-818 IYNEK
+818 E
-823 YRHVRPITTGND
+823 YRHVRPFTTGND

-849 ILTALKQAW
+849 ILSSLKNAW
-858 LDGQIESEREERDLL
+858 LDGNIQSEGEEKVLL
-873 QRLLEQE
+873 QKLLEQ

>member
-20 GAHLL
+20 GAHILR
-25 QPEAVAL
+25 PEAIAL
-32 LPRQINRNVRSF
+32 LPRQINRNGKAF

-58 ALPHESIKSVFL
+58 ALPHKPIKSVFL

-95 RKVQINPTWQVE
+95 RKVQIHPDWQVE

-114 TTILVEKLRELNLAL
+114 TTILVEKLRELNPTL

-142 EDTGSLTYSCTTARD
+142 EDTGSLTYSCTTPRD
-157 AKAVAFLLEQ
+157 ARAVAFLLEQ

-175 VYLNPPLSNAQ
+175 IYLNPPLSNAQ
-186 QQLYDRLLKGLVQLD
+186 QQLYDRLLQDLVQLD

-211 AIANDLNDEI
+211 AIATDLSDEI

-256 NVDMAKLA
+256 NVDVAQLA
-264 IRFGGGGHKRAS
+264 VRFGGGGHKRAS
-276 SALIREEGRS
+276 SALIRE
-286 NANISDARLSEV
+286 APLSEV
-298 THRVIETIPQVVTP
+298 ARRVIETIPEIVTP
-312 GIKVSQMMSSD
+312 SIKVKQMMSKN
-323 PLTLTPAMSAM
+323 PLTLSPDISAA

-340 ARYGF
+340 KRYGF
-345 EGYPVAENKCLVGLL
+345 EGYPVVENKQLVGLL
-360 TRRNVDRAIAHKL
+360 TRRNVDRAIAHNL

-401 ATSGWGQ
+401 ATSTWGQ
-408 VPVLDPDSDQ
+408 VPVLDPESNE

-428 ISTLNHDEEL
+428 ISTLNHDDEL
-438 PTQKEISEMLSEAL
+438 PTQNEIADMLSEAL
-452 PPARKAL
+452 PPARRAL
-459 LRAVAEEAFDQGV
+459 LHAIADAAYEQGV

-491 DFDIVIE
+491 DFDVVIE
-498 GDAIAFAEFLSREF
+498 GDAMAFAEHLVRQF

-520 RFGTAKWILDSE
+520 RFGTAKWILNQE
-532 TLLQR
+532 TLEAALTSNR
-537 LDTDEND
+537 MEDFNRA
-544 GFSKSDLPEHLD
+544 DLPEHLD

-591 TLALRLDGI
+591 TLALRLDGS

-615 QQKQIRVLHA
+615 QQKKIRVLHA

-633 RMLRAVRFATRFSF
+633 RMLRAVRFSTRFNF

-654 SLIEGSLPL
+654 SLIKGSLPL
-663 LVEISGA
+663 LAEISGA
-670 RLTHEFELIFNERKA
+670 RLIHEFELIFSENKA
-685 PEMLRQL
+685 PEMIRQL
-692 GSLGILGAI
+692 GSLGILAAI
-701 HSALPW
+701 HPALPW
-707 DDDSIR
+707 DDLSIDR
-713 RYSIGLANLSLP
+713 LARGLTALTQANM
-725 ETTISPEEKTH
+725 TVTPEEKLQT
-736 MLWCLWLQDI
+736 LWCLWLQDLN
-746 DPEALEA
+746 PEALQTV
-753 IGKRLRLPANLLDWI
+753 GRRLRLSTKLLGWI
-768 EQTRKLQLL
+768 EQTRALWQLL
-777 LPALYGLRPSQIT
+777 PTLQGQRPSQIT
-790 QNLESFHSI
+790 QKLESFHAVPIRS
-799 PMRAI
+799 I
-804 LASCE
+804 LATCE
-809 NADFRQILH
+809 NPDLRQILQ
-818 IYNEK
+818 IYQDE
-823 YRHVRPITTGND
+823 YRHVRPFTTGKD
-835 LRALGLPPSPRYEV
+835 LQALGLPPSPRYAA
-849 ILTALKQAW
+849 ILSTLKQAW
-858 LDGQIESEREERDLL
+858 LDGEIQSEGEEKVLL
-873 QRLLEQE
+873 KRLLDQE

>member
-20 GAHLL
+20 GAHILR
-25 QPEAVAL
+25 PEAIAL
-32 LPRQINRNVRSF
+32 LPRQINRNGKAF

-58 ALPHESIKSVFL
+58 ALPHKPIESVFL

-95 RKVQINPTWQVE
+95 RKVQIHPDWQVE

-114 TTILVEKLRELNLAL
+114 TTILVEKLRELNPTL

-157 AKAVAFLLEQ
+157 ARAVAFLLEQ

-175 VYLNPPLSNAQ
+175 IYLNPPLSNAQ
-186 QQLYDRLLKGLVQLD
+186 QQLYDRLLQDLVQLD

-211 AIANDLNDEI
+211 AIATDLSDEI

-256 NVDMAKLA
+256 NVDVAQLA
-264 IRFGGGGHKRAS
+264 VRFGGGGHKRAS
-276 SALIREEGRS
+276 SALIRE
-286 NANISDARLSEV
+286 AQLSEV
-298 THRVIETIPQVVTP
+298 ARRVIETIPEIVTP
-312 GIKVSQMMSSD
+312 SIKVKQMMSKN
-323 PLTLTPAMSAM
+323 PLTLSPDISAA

-340 ARYGF
+340 KRYGF
-345 EGYPVAENKCLVGLL
+345 EGYPVVENKQLVGLL
-360 TRRNVDRAIAHKL
+360 TRRNVDRAIAHNL

-401 ATSGWGQ
+401 ATSTWGQ
-408 VPVLDPDSDQ
+408 VPVLDPESNE

-428 ISTLNHDEEL
+428 ISTLNHDDEL
-438 PTQKEISEMLSEAL
+438 PTQNEIADMLSEAL
-452 PPARKAL
+452 PPARRAL
-459 LRAVAEEAFDQGV
+459 LHAIADAAYEQGV

-491 DFDIVIE
+491 DFDVVIE
-498 GDAIAFAEFLSREF
+498 GDAMAFAEHLVRQF

-520 RFGTAKWILDSE
+520 RFGTAKWILNQE
-532 TLLQR
+532 TLEAALTSNR
-537 LDTDEND
+537 MEDFNRA
-544 GFSKSDLPEHLD
+544 DLPEHLD

-591 TLALRLDGI
+591 TLALRLDGS

-615 QQKQIRVLHA
+615 QQKKIRVLHA

-633 RMLRAVRFATRFSF
+633 RMLRAVRFSTRFNF

-654 SLIEGSLPL
+654 SLIKGSLPL
-663 LVEISGA
+663 LAEISGA
-670 RLTHEFELIFNERKA
+670 RLIHEFELIFSENKA
-685 PEMLRQL
+685 PEMIRQL
-692 GSLGILGAI
+692 GSLGILAAI
-701 HSALPW
+701 HPALPW
-707 DDDSIR
+707 DDLSIDR
-713 RYSIGLANLSLP
+713 LARGLTALTQANM
-725 ETTISPEEKTH
+725 TVTPEEKLQT
-736 MLWCLWLQDI
+736 LWCLWLQDLN
-746 DPEALEA
+746 PEALQA
-753 IGKRLRLPANLLDWI
+753 VGRRLRLSTKLLGWI
-768 EQTRKLQLL
+768 EQTRALWQLL
-777 LPALYGLRPSQIT
+777 PTLQGQRPSQIT
-790 QNLESFHSI
+790 QKLESFHAVPIRS
-799 PMRAI
+799 I
-804 LASCE
+804 LATCE
-809 NADFRQILH
+809 NPDLRQILQ
-818 IYNEK
+818 IYQDE
-823 YRHVRPITTGND
+823 YRHVRPFTTGKD
-835 LRALGLPPSPRYEV
+835 LQALGLPPSPRYAA
-849 ILTALKQAW
+849 ILSTLKQAW
-858 LDGQIESEREERDLL
+858 LDGEIQSEGEEKVLL
-873 QRLLEQE
+873 KRLLEQE

>member
-25 QPEAVAL
+25 RPEAIAL
-32 LPRQINRNVRSF
+32 LPRLINRNGKAF
-44 LRRYANDLPFSDYQ
+44 LRRYANELPFSDYQ

-95 RKVQINPTWQVE
+95 RKVQIHPAWQVE

-114 TTILVEKLRELNLAL
+114 TTILVEKLRELAIPLS
-129 TPIEATLMLLGIY
+129 PIEATLMLLGIY

-157 AKAVAFLLEQ
+157 AHAVAFLLEQ

-175 VYLNPPLSNAQ
+175 IYLNPPLSNAQ
-186 QQLYDRLLKGLVQLD
+186 QQLYDRLLKDLVQLD

-264 IRFGGGGHKRAS
+264 IHFGGGGHKRAS

-286 NANISDARLSEV
+286 NANITDAMLSEV
-298 THRVIETIPQVVTP
+298 TRRVIETIPQIVTP
-312 GIKVSQMMSSD
+312 SIKVSQMMSKN
-323 PLTLTPAMSAM
+323 PLTLSPEISAID
-334 EAAELM
+334 AAELM
-340 ARYGF
+340 KRYGF
-345 EGYPVAENKCLVGLL
+345 EGYPVVDNKQLVGLL

-373 NKTVGDLMTAGS
+373 NKTAGDLMTAGS
-385 VSVYPDDPI
+385 ISVYPDDPI

-408 VPVLDPDSDQ
+408 VPVLDPDSNE

-438 PTQKEISEMLSEAL
+438 PTQAEIAEMLSDAL

-459 LRAVAEEAFDQGV
+459 LRAVADEAYDQDV

-498 GDAIAFAEFLSREF
+498 GDAMAFAEHLVQQF

-520 RFGTAKWILDSE
+520 RFGTAKWILNHENLQHKLKASE
-532 TLLQR
+532 KS
-537 LDTDEND
+537 
-544 GFSKSDLPEHLD
+544 GFSTSDLPDHLD

-570 LPVVERSSI
+570 LPIVERSSI

-591 TLALRLDGI
+591 TLALRLDGS

-633 RMLRAVRFATRFSF
+633 RMLRAVRFAARFNF

-663 LVEISGA
+663 LAEISGA
-670 RLTHEFELIFNERKA
+670 RLTHEFELIFNERNA
-685 PEMLRQL
+685 AEMLRQL
-692 GSLGILGAI
+692 GSLGILDAI
-701 HSALPW
+701 DPALPW
-707 DDDSIR
+707 DDVCIHRLTD
-713 RYSIGLANLSLP
+713 GLSDLAKTENP
-725 ETTISPEEKTH
+725 VIPDEKIQIF
-736 MLWCLWLQDI
+736 WCLWLMDLQ
-746 DPEALEA
+746 PKALET
-753 IGKRLRLPANLLDWI
+753 IGLRLRLSTKLLGWI
-768 EQTRKLQLL
+768 TQTRALWQLL
-777 LPALYGLRPSQIT
+777 PTLTGQRPSQVT
-790 QNLESFHSI
+790 QQLENYHTI
-799 PMRAI
+799 PMRAVFSVCKQ
-804 LASCE
+804 AES
-809 NADFRQILH
+809 RQILELYEH
-818 IYNEK
+818 E
-823 YRHVRPITTGND
+823 YRHVRPFTTGND
-835 LRALGLPPSPRYEV
+835 LRALGLPPSPQYEV
-849 ILTALKQAW
+849 ILSSLKNAW
-858 LDGQIESEREERDLL
+858 LDGEIQSEGEEKVLL
-873 QRLLEQE
+873 QKLLEQ

>member
-25 QPEAVAL
+25 RPEAIAL
-32 LPRQINRNVRSF
+32 LPRQINRNGKAF
-44 LRRYANDLPFSDYQ
+44 LRRYANELPFSDYQ
-58 ALPHESIKSVFL
+58 ALPHESISSVFL

-85 TKVTVLDHHP
+85 TNVTVLDHHP
-95 RKVQINPTWQVE
+95 RKVQIHPNWQVE

-114 TTILVEKLRELNLAL
+114 TTILVEKLKEQNITLS
-129 TPIEATLMLLGIY
+129 PIEATLMLLGIY
-142 EDTGSLTYSCTTARD
+142 EDTGSLTYSCTTPADAR
-157 AKAVAFLLEQ
+157 AVAFLLEQ

-175 VYLNPPLSNAQ
+175 IYLNPPLSNAQ
-186 QQLYDRLLKGLVQLD
+186 QQLYDRLLKDLIQVD
-201 IEGYSILVAK
+201 VEGYSILVAK
-211 AIANDLNDEI
+211 AIATDLNDEI

-256 NVDMAKLA
+256 NIDMSRLA
-264 IRFGGGGHKRAS
+264 LHFGGGGHKRAA

-286 NANISDARLSEV
+286 SSNITDANLAEV
-298 THRVIETIPQVVTP
+298 AHRVIETIPQIVIP
-312 GIKVSQMMSSD
+312 GIKVSQMMSRN
-323 PLTLTPAMSAM
+323 PLTLSPLISAAD
-334 EAAELM
+334 AAELM
-340 ARYGF
+340 KRYGF
-345 EGYPVAENKCLVGLL
+345 EGYPVVDNKHLVGLL
-360 TRRNVDRAIAHKL
+360 TRRNVDRAIAHNL
-373 NKTVGDLMTAGS
+373 SKTAGDLMTAGS

-394 SKLKERM
+394 SRLKERM

-408 VPVLDPDSDQ
+408 VPVLDPETNE

-438 PTQKEISEMLSEAL
+438 PTQAEIAEMLSEAL

-459 LRAVAEEAFDQGV
+459 LQAVADEAYAQDV

-498 GDAIAFAEFLSREF
+498 GDALAFAGHLAQKF
-512 GGRVVAHK
+512 GGRVVSHR
-520 RFGTAKWILDSE
+520 RFGTAKWILNQE
-532 TLLQR
+532 CLQEK
-537 LDTDEND
+537 LIAANNN
-544 GFSKSDLPEHLD
+544 GVSQSDFPEHLD

-570 LPVVERSSI
+570 LPIVERSSI

-591 TLALRLDGI
+591 TLALRLDGS

-633 RMLRAVRFATRFSF
+633 RMLRAVRFAERFNF

-663 LVEISGA
+663 LAEISGA
-670 RLTHEFELIFNERKA
+670 RLTHEFDLIFNERNA
-685 PEMLRQL
+685 PEMLRRL
-692 GSLGILGAI
+692 GLLGILAAI
-701 HSALPW
+701 DPALPW
-707 DDDSIR
+707 DDACLNRVSL
-713 RYSIGLANLSLP
+713 GLTNLSLDGADLS
-725 ETTISPEEKTH
+725 TQDKLLVI
-736 MLWCLWLQDI
+736 WCLWLKDLQ
-746 DPEALEA
+746 PEALQA
-753 IGKRLRLPANLLDWI
+753 VGTRLRLSSRLIGWI
-768 EQTRKLQLL
+768 GECRALWQLL
-777 LPALYGLRPSQIT
+777 PTLIGQRPSQIT
-790 QNLESFHSI
+790 RDLEHFHPI
-799 PMRAI
+799 PRRSVFA
-804 LASCE
+804 ACDQAE
-809 NADFRQILH
+809 QRQVLQT
-818 IYNEK
+818 YEEV
-823 YRHVRPITTGND
+823 YRKVRPFTTGDD
-835 LRALGLPPSPRYEV
+835 LRAFGLPPSPRYDI
-849 ILTALKQAW
+849 ILSDLKRAW
-858 LDGQIESEREERDLL
+858 LDGELKSEDEEKAFLRQLL
-873 QRLLEQE
+873 DQK

>member
-25 QPEAVAL
+25 RPEAIAL
-32 LPRQINRNVRSF
+32 LPRQINRNGKAF
-44 LRRYANDLPFSDYQ
+44 LRRYANELPFSDYQ
-58 ALPHESIKSVFL
+58 ALPHESISSVFL

-85 TKVTVLDHHP
+85 TNVTVLDHHP
-95 RKVQINPTWQVE
+95 RKVQIHPNWQVE

-114 TTILVEKLRELNLAL
+114 TTILVEKLKEQNITLS
-129 TPIEATLMLLGIY
+129 PIEATLMLLGIY
-142 EDTGSLTYSCTTARD
+142 EDTGSLTYSCTTPADAR
-157 AKAVAFLLEQ
+157 AVAFLLEQ

-175 VYLNPPLSNAQ
+175 IYLNPPLSNAQ
-186 QQLYDRLLKGLVQLD
+186 QQLYDRLLKDLIQVD
-201 IEGYSILVAK
+201 VEGYSILVAK
-211 AIANDLNDEI
+211 AIATDLNDEI

-256 NVDMAKLA
+256 NIDMSRLA
-264 IRFGGGGHKRAS
+264 LHFGGGGHKRAA

-286 NANISDARLSEV
+286 SSNITDANLAEV
-298 THRVIETIPQVVTP
+298 AHRVIETIPQIVIP
-312 GIKVSQMMSSD
+312 GIKVSQMMSRN
-323 PLTLTPAMSAM
+323 PLTLSPLISAVD
-334 EAAELM
+334 AAELM
-340 ARYGF
+340 KRYGF
-345 EGYPVAENKCLVGLL
+345 EGYPVVDNKHLVGLL
-360 TRRNVDRAIAHKL
+360 TRRNVDRAIAHNL
-373 NKTVGDLMTAGS
+373 SKTAGDLMTAGS

-394 SKLKERM
+394 SRLKERM

-408 VPVLDPDSDQ
+408 VPVLDPETSE

-438 PTQKEISEMLSEAL
+438 PTQAEIAEMLSEAL

-459 LRAVAEEAFDQGV
+459 LQAVADEAYAQDV

-498 GDAIAFAEFLSREF
+498 GDALTFASHLAQKF
-512 GGRVVAHK
+512 GGRVVSHR
-520 RFGTAKWILDSE
+520 RFGTAKWILNQE
-532 TLLQR
+532 CLQEK
-537 LDTDEND
+537 LIAANNN
-544 GFSKSDLPEHLD
+544 GVSQSDFPEHLD

-570 LPVVERSSI
+570 LPIVERSSI

-591 TLALRLDGI
+591 TLALRLDGS

-633 RMLRAVRFATRFSF
+633 RMLRAVRFAERFNF

-663 LVEISGA
+663 LAEISGA
-670 RLTHEFELIFNERKA
+670 RLTHEFDLIFNERNA
-685 PEMLRQL
+685 PEMLRRL
-692 GSLGILGAI
+692 GLLGILAAI
-701 HSALPW
+701 DPALPW
-707 DDDSIR
+707 DDACLNRVSL
-713 RYSIGLANLSLP
+713 GLTNLSLDGADLS
-725 ETTISPEEKTH
+725 TQDKLLVI
-736 MLWCLWLQDI
+736 WCLWLKDLQT
-746 DPEALEA
+746 EALQA
-753 IGKRLRLPANLLDWI
+753 VGTRLRLSSRLIGWI
-768 EQTRKLQLL
+768 GECRALWQLL
-777 LPALYGLRPSQIT
+777 PTLIGQRPSQIT
-790 QNLESFHSI
+790 RDLEHFHPI
-799 PMRAI
+799 PRRSVFA
-804 LASCE
+804 ACDQE
-809 NADFRQILH
+809 EQRQVLQT
-818 IYNEK
+818 YEEV
-823 YRHVRPITTGND
+823 YRKVRPFTTGDD
-835 LRALGLPPSPRYEV
+835 LRAFGLPPSPRYDI
-849 ILTALKQAW
+849 ILSDLKRAW
-858 LDGQIESEREERDLL
+858 LDGELKSEDEEKAFLRQLL
-873 QRLLEQE
+873 DQK

>member
-25 QPEAVAL
+25 RPEAIAL
-32 LPRQINRNVRSF
+32 LPRLINRNGKAF
-44 LRRYANDLPFSDYQ
+44 LRRYANELPFSDYQ

-95 RKVQINPTWQVE
+95 RKVQIHPAWQVE

-114 TTILVEKLRELNLAL
+114 TTILVEKLRELAIPLS
-129 TPIEATLMLLGIY
+129 PIEATLMLLGIY

-157 AKAVAFLLEQ
+157 AHAVAFLLEQ

-175 VYLNPPLSNAQ
+175 IYLNPPLSNAQ
-186 QQLYDRLLKGLVQLD
+186 QQLYDRLLKDLVQLD

-264 IRFGGGGHKRAS
+264 IHFGGGGHKRAS

-286 NANISDARLSEV
+286 NANITDAMLSEV
-298 THRVIETIPQVVTP
+298 TRRVIETIPQIVTP
-312 GIKVSQMMSSD
+312 SIKVSQMMSKN
-323 PLTLTPAMSAM
+323 PLTLSPEISAID
-334 EAAELM
+334 AAELM
-340 ARYGF
+340 KRYGF
-345 EGYPVAENKCLVGLL
+345 EGYPVVDNKQLVGLL

-373 NKTVGDLMTAGS
+373 NKTAGDLMTAGS
-385 VSVYPDDPI
+385 ISVYPDDPI

-408 VPVLDPDSDQ
+408 VPVLDPDTNE

-438 PTQKEISEMLSEAL
+438 PTQAEIAEMLSDAL

-459 LRAVAEEAFDQGV
+459 LRAVADEAYDQDV

-498 GDAIAFAEFLSREF
+498 GDAMAFAEHLVQQF

-520 RFGTAKWILDSE
+520 RFGTAKWILNHENLQHKLKASE
-532 TLLQR
+532 KS
-537 LDTDEND
+537 
-544 GFSKSDLPEHLD
+544 GFSTSDLPDHLD

-570 LPVVERSSI
+570 LPIVERSSI

-591 TLALRLDGI
+591 TLALRLDGS

-633 RMLRAVRFATRFSF
+633 RMLRAVRFAARFNF

-663 LVEISGA
+663 LAEISGA
-670 RLTHEFELIFNERKA
+670 RLTHEFELIFNERNA
-685 PEMLRQL
+685 AEMLRQL
-692 GSLGILGAI
+692 GSLGILDAI
-701 HSALPW
+701 DPALPW
-707 DDDSIR
+707 DDVCIYRLID
-713 RYSIGLANLSLP
+713 GLLDLAKTENP
-725 ETTISPEEKTH
+725 VIPDEKIQIF
-736 MLWCLWLQDI
+736 WCLWLMDLQ
-746 DPEALEA
+746 PKALET
-753 IGKRLRLPANLLDWI
+753 IGLRLRLSTKLLGWI
-768 EQTRKLQLL
+768 TQTRALWQLL
-777 LPALYGLRPSQIT
+777 PTLTGQRPSQVT
-790 QNLESFHSI
+790 QQLENYHTI
-799 PMRAI
+799 PMRAVFSVCKQ
-804 LASCE
+804 AES
-809 NADFRQILH
+809 RQILELYEH
-818 IYNEK
+818 E
-823 YRHVRPITTGND
+823 YRHVRPFTTGND
-835 LRALGLPPSPRYEV
+835 LRALGLPPSPQYEV
-849 ILTALKQAW
+849 ILSSLKNAW
-858 LDGQIESEREERDLL
+858 LDGEIQSEGEEKVLL
-873 QRLLEQE
+873 QKLLEQ

>member
-25 QPEAVAL
+25 RPEAIAL
-32 LPRQINRNVRSF
+32 LPRLINRNGKAF
-44 LRRYANDLPFSDYQ
+44 LRRYANELPFSDYQ

-95 RKVQINPTWQVE
+95 RKVQIHPAWQVE

-114 TTILVEKLRELNLAL
+114 TTILVEKLRELAIPLS
-129 TPIEATLMLLGIY
+129 PIEATLMLLGIY

-157 AKAVAFLLEQ
+157 AHAVAFLLEQ

-175 VYLNPPLSNAQ
+175 IYLNPPLSNAQ
-186 QQLYDRLLKGLVQLD
+186 QQLYDRLLKDLVQLD

-264 IRFGGGGHKRAS
+264 IHFGGGGHKRAS

-286 NANISDARLSEV
+286 NANITDAMLSEV
-298 THRVIETIPQVVTP
+298 TRRVIETIPQIVTP
-312 GIKVSQMMSSD
+312 SIKVSQMMSKN
-323 PLTLTPAMSAM
+323 PLTLSPEISAAD
-334 EAAELM
+334 AAELM
-340 ARYGF
+340 KRYGF
-345 EGYPVAENKCLVGLL
+345 EGYPVVDNKQLVGLL

-373 NKTVGDLMTAGS
+373 NKTAGDLMTAGS
-385 VSVYPDDPI
+385 ISVYPDDPI
-394 SKLKERM
+394 SKLKDRM

-408 VPVLDPDSDQ
+408 VPVLDPDSNE

-438 PTQKEISEMLSEAL
+438 PTQAEIAEMLSDAL

-459 LRAVAEEAFDQGV
+459 LRAVADEAYDQDV

-498 GDAIAFAEFLSREF
+498 GDAMAFAEHLVQQF

-520 RFGTAKWILDSE
+520 RFGTAKWILNHENLQHKLKASE
-532 TLLQR
+532 KS
-537 LDTDEND
+537 
-544 GFSKSDLPEHLD
+544 GFSTSDLPDHLD

-570 LPVVERSSI
+570 LPIVERSSI

-591 TLALRLDGI
+591 TLALRLDGS

-633 RMLRAVRFATRFSF
+633 RMLRAVRFAARFNF

-663 LVEISGA
+663 LAEISGA
-670 RLTHEFELIFNERKA
+670 RLTHEFELIFNERNA
-685 PEMLRQL
+685 AEMLRQL
-692 GSLGILGAI
+692 GSLGILDAI
-701 HSALPW
+701 DPALPW
-707 DDDSIR
+707 DDVCIYRLTD
-713 RYSIGLANLSLP
+713 GLSDLAKTENP
-725 ETTISPEEKTH
+725 VIPDEKIQIF
-736 MLWCLWLQDI
+736 WCLWLMDLQ
-746 DPEALEA
+746 PKALET
-753 IGKRLRLPANLLDWI
+753 IGLRLRLSTKLLGWI
-768 EQTRKLQLL
+768 TQTRALWQLL
-777 LPALYGLRPSQIT
+777 PTLDGQRPSQVT
-790 QNLESFHSI
+790 QQLENFHTI
-799 PMRAI
+799 PMRAVFS
-804 LASCE
+804 ACKQAES
-809 NADFRQILH
+809 RQILELYEH
-818 IYNEK
+818 E
-823 YRHVRPITTGND
+823 YRHVRPFTTGND
-835 LRALGLPPSPRYEV
+835 LRALGLPPSPQYEV
-849 ILTALKQAW
+849 ILSSLKNAW
-858 LDGQIESEREERDLL
+858 LDGEIQSEGEEKVLL
-873 QRLLEQE
+873 QTLLEQ

>member
-20 GAHLL
+20 GAHILR
-25 QPEAVAL
+25 PEAIAL
-32 LPRQINRNVRSF
+32 LPRQINRNGKAF

-58 ALPHESIKSVFL
+58 ALPHKPIESVFL

-95 RKVQINPTWQVE
+95 RKVQIHPDWQVE

-114 TTILVEKLRELNLAL
+114 TTILVEKLRELNPTL

-157 AKAVAFLLEQ
+157 ARAVAFLLEQ

-175 VYLNPPLSNAQ
+175 IYLNPPLSNAQ
-186 QQLYDRLLKGLVQLD
+186 QQLYDRLLQDLVQLD

-211 AIANDLNDEI
+211 AIATDLSDEI

-256 NVDMAKLA
+256 NVDVAQLA
-264 IRFGGGGHKRAS
+264 VRFGGGGHKRAS
-276 SALIREEGRS
+276 SALIRE
-286 NANISDARLSEV
+286 AQLSEV
-298 THRVIETIPQVVTP
+298 ARRVIETIPEIVTP
-312 GIKVSQMMSSD
+312 SIKVKQMMSKN
-323 PLTLTPAMSAM
+323 PLTLSPDISAA

-340 ARYGF
+340 KRYGF
-345 EGYPVAENKCLVGLL
+345 EGYPVVENKQLVGLL
-360 TRRNVDRAIAHKL
+360 TRRNVDRAIAHNL

-401 ATSGWGQ
+401 ATSTWGQ
-408 VPVLDPDSDQ
+408 VPVLDPESNE

-428 ISTLNHDEEL
+428 ISTLNHDDEL
-438 PTQKEISEMLSEAL
+438 PTQNEIADMLSEAL
-452 PPARKAL
+452 PPARRAL
-459 LRAVAEEAFDQGV
+459 LHAIADAAYEQGV

-491 DFDIVIE
+491 DFDVVIE
-498 GDAIAFAEFLSREF
+498 GDAMAFAEHLVRQF

-520 RFGTAKWILDSE
+520 RFGTAKWILNQEALEAALTSNRMEDFN
-532 TLLQR
+532 R
-537 LDTDEND
+537 A
-544 GFSKSDLPEHLD
+544 DLPEHLD

-591 TLALRLDGI
+591 TLALRLDGS

-615 QQKQIRVLHA
+615 QQKKIRVLHA

-633 RMLRAVRFATRFSF
+633 RMLRAVRFSTRFNF

-654 SLIEGSLPL
+654 SLIKGSLPL
-663 LVEISGA
+663 LAEISGA
-670 RLTHEFELIFNERKA
+670 RLIHEFELIFSENKA
-685 PEMLRQL
+685 PEMIRQL
-692 GSLGILGAI
+692 GSLGILAAI
-701 HSALPW
+701 HPALPW
-707 DDDSIR
+707 DDLSIDR
-713 RYSIGLANLSLP
+713 LARGLTALTQANM
-725 ETTISPEEKTH
+725 TVTPEEKLQT
-736 MLWCLWLQDI
+736 LWCLWLQDLN
-746 DPEALEA
+746 PEALQA
-753 IGKRLRLPANLLDWI
+753 VGRRLRLSTKLLGWI
-768 EQTRKLQLL
+768 EQTRALWQLL
-777 LPALYGLRPSQIT
+777 PTLQGQRPSQIT
-790 QNLESFHSI
+790 QKLESFHAVPVRS
-799 PMRAI
+799 I
-804 LASCE
+804 LATCE
-809 NADFRQILH
+809 NPDLRQILQ
-818 IYNEK
+818 IYQDE
-823 YRHVRPITTGND
+823 YRHVRSFTTGKD
-835 LRALGLPPSPRYEV
+835 LQALGLPPSPRYAA
-849 ILTALKQAW
+849 ILSTLKQAW
-858 LDGQIESEREERDLL
+858 LDGEIQSEGEEKVLL
-873 QRLLEQE
+873 KRLLEQE

>member
-25 QPEAVAL
+25 RPEAIAL
-32 LPRQINRNVRSF
+32 LPRLINRNGKAF
-44 LRRYANDLPFSDYQ
+44 LRRYANELPFSDYQ

-95 RKVQINPTWQVE
+95 RKVQIHPAWQVE

-114 TTILVEKLRELNLAL
+114 TTILVEKLRELAIPLS
-129 TPIEATLMLLGIY
+129 PIEATLMLLGIY

-157 AKAVAFLLEQ
+157 AHAVAFLLEQ

-175 VYLNPPLSNAQ
+175 IYLNPPLSNAQ
-186 QQLYDRLLKGLVQLD
+186 QQLYDRLLKDLVQLD

-256 NVDMAKLA
+256 NVDMANLA
-264 IRFGGGGHKRAS
+264 IHFGGGGHKRAS

-286 NANISDARLSEV
+286 NANITDAMLSEV
-298 THRVIETIPQVVTP
+298 TRRVIETIPQIVTP
-312 GIKVSQMMSSD
+312 SIKVSQMMSKN
-323 PLTLTPAMSAM
+323 PLTLSPEISAID
-334 EAAELM
+334 AAELM
-340 ARYGF
+340 KRYGF
-345 EGYPVAENKCLVGLL
+345 EGYPVVDNKQLVGLL

-373 NKTVGDLMTAGS
+373 NKTAGDLMTAGS
-385 VSVYPDDPI
+385 ISVYPDDPI

-408 VPVLDPDSDQ
+408 VPVLDPDSNE

-438 PTQKEISEMLSEAL
+438 PTQTEIADMLSDAL

-459 LRAVAEEAFDQGV
+459 LRAVADEAYDQDV

-498 GDAIAFAEFLSREF
+498 GDAMAFAQHLVQQF

-520 RFGTAKWILDSE
+520 RFGTAKWILNRENLGHKLNASE
-532 TLLQR
+532 KS
-537 LDTDEND
+537 
-544 GFSKSDLPEHLD
+544 GFSTSNLPEHLD

-570 LPVVERSSI
+570 LPIVERSSI

-591 TLALRLDGI
+591 TLALRLDGS

-633 RMLRAVRFATRFSF
+633 RMLRAVRFAARFNF

-663 LVEISGA
+663 LAEISGA
-670 RLTHEFELIFNERKA
+670 RLTHEFELIFNERNTA
-685 PEMLRQL
+685 EMLRQL
-692 GSLGILGAI
+692 GSLGILDAI
-701 HSALPW
+701 DPALPW
-707 DDDSIR
+707 DDVCIHRITD
-713 RYSIGLANLSLP
+713 GLSDLAITEKP
-725 ETTISPEEKTH
+725 VSPEEKIQI
-736 MLWCLWLQDI
+736 LWCLWLMDLQ
-746 DPEALEA
+746 PEALETV
-753 IGKRLRLPANLLDWI
+753 GLRLRLSSKLLGWI
-768 EQTRKLQLL
+768 AQTRALWHL
-777 LPALYGLRPSQIT
+777 LPTLTGKRQSQVT
-790 QNLESFHSI
+790 QQLETFHAI
-799 PMRAI
+799 PMRAVHS
-804 LASCE
+804 ACKQAES
-809 NADFRQILH
+809 RQILELYEH
-818 IYNEK
+818 E
-823 YRHVRPITTGND
+823 YRHVRPFTTGND
-835 LRALGLPPSPRYEV
+835 LRALGLPPSPQYEV
-849 ILTALKQAW
+849 ILSSLKNAW
-858 LDGQIESEREERDLL
+858 LDGEIQSEGEEKVLL
-873 QRLLEQE
+873 QKLLEQ

>member
-25 QPEAVAL
+25 RPEAIAL
-32 LPRQINRNVRSF
+32 LPRLINRNGKAF
-44 LRRYANDLPFSDYQ
+44 LRRYANELPFSDYQ

-95 RKVQINPTWQVE
+95 RKVQIHPAWQVE

-114 TTILVEKLRELNLAL
+114 TTILVEKLRELAIPLS
-129 TPIEATLMLLGIY
+129 PIEATLMLLGIY

-157 AKAVAFLLEQ
+157 AHAVAFLLEQ

-175 VYLNPPLSNAQ
+175 IYLNPPLSNAQ
-186 QQLYDRLLKGLVQLD
+186 QQLYDRLLKDLVQLD
-201 IEGYSILVAK
+201 IEGYNILVAK

-264 IRFGGGGHKRAS
+264 IHFGGGGHKRAS

-286 NANISDARLSEV
+286 NANITDAMLSEV
-298 THRVIETIPQVVTP
+298 TRRVIETIPQIVTP
-312 GIKVSQMMSSD
+312 SIKVSQMMSKN
-323 PLTLTPAMSAM
+323 PLTLSPEISAID
-334 EAAELM
+334 AAELM
-340 ARYGF
+340 KRYGF
-345 EGYPVAENKCLVGLL
+345 EGYPVVDNKQLVGLL

-373 NKTVGDLMTAGS
+373 NKTAGDLMTAGS
-385 VSVYPDDPI
+385 ISVYPDDPI
-394 SKLKERM
+394 SKLKDRM

-408 VPVLDPDSDQ
+408 VPVLDPDSNE

-438 PTQKEISEMLSEAL
+438 PTQAEIAEMLSDAL

-459 LRAVAEEAFDQGV
+459 LRAVADEAYDQDV

-498 GDAIAFAEFLSREF
+498 GDAMAFAEHLVQQF

-520 RFGTAKWILDSE
+520 RFGTAKWILNHENLQHKLKASE
-532 TLLQR
+532 KS
-537 LDTDEND
+537 
-544 GFSKSDLPEHLD
+544 GFSTSDLPDHLD

-570 LPVVERSSI
+570 LPIVERSSI

-591 TLALRLDGI
+591 TLALRLDGS

-633 RMLRAVRFATRFSF
+633 RMLRAVRFAARFNF

-663 LVEISGA
+663 LAEISGA
-670 RLTHEFELIFNERKA
+670 RLTHEFELIFNERNA
-685 PEMLRQL
+685 AEMLRQL
-692 GSLGILGAI
+692 GSLGILDAI
-701 HSALPW
+701 DPALPW
-707 DDDSIR
+707 DDVCIYRLTD
-713 RYSIGLANLSLP
+713 GLSDLAKTENP
-725 ETTISPEEKTH
+725 VIPDEKIQIF
-736 MLWCLWLQDI
+736 WCLWLMDLQ
-746 DPEALEA
+746 PKALET
-753 IGKRLRLPANLLDWI
+753 IGLRLRLSTKLLGWI
-768 EQTRKLQLL
+768 TQTRALWQLL
-777 LPALYGLRPSQIT
+777 PTLDGQRPSQVT
-790 QNLESFHSI
+790 QQLENFHTI
-799 PMRAI
+799 PMRAVFS
-804 LASCE
+804 ACKQAES
-809 NADFRQILH
+809 RQILGLYEH
-818 IYNEK
+818 E
-823 YRHVRPITTGND
+823 YRHVRPFTTGND

-849 ILTALKQAW
+849 ILSSLKNAW
-858 LDGQIESEREERDLL
+858 LDGEIQSEGEEKVLL
-873 QRLLEQE
+873 QTLLEQ

>member
-25 QPEAVAL
+25 RPEAIAL
-32 LPRQINRNVRSF
+32 LPRLINRNGKAF
-44 LRRYANDLPFSDYQ
+44 LRRYANELPFSDYQ

-95 RKVQINPTWQVE
+95 RKVQIHPAWQVE

-114 TTILVEKLRELNLAL
+114 TTILVEKLRELAIPLS
-129 TPIEATLMLLGIY
+129 PIEATLMLLGIY

-157 AKAVAFLLEQ
+157 AHAVAFLLEQ

-175 VYLNPPLSNAQ
+175 IYLNPPLSNAQ
-186 QQLYDRLLKGLVQLD
+186 QQLYDRLLKDLVQLD

-264 IRFGGGGHKRAS
+264 IHFGGGGHKRAS

-286 NANISDARLSEV
+286 NANITEAMLSEV
-298 THRVIETIPQVVTP
+298 TRRVIETIPQIVTP
-312 GIKVSQMMSSD
+312 SIKVSQMMSKN
-323 PLTLTPAMSAM
+323 PLTLSPEISAAD
-334 EAAELM
+334 AAELM
-340 ARYGF
+340 KRYGF
-345 EGYPVAENKCLVGLL
+345 EGYPVVDKKQLVGLL

-373 NKTVGDLMTAGS
+373 NKTAGDLMTAGS
-385 VSVYPDDPI
+385 ISVYPDDPI
-394 SKLKERM
+394 SKLKDRM

-408 VPVLDPDSDQ
+408 VPVLDPDSNE

-438 PTQKEISEMLSEAL
+438 PTQAEIAEMLSDAL

-459 LRAVAEEAFDQGV
+459 LRAVADEAYDQDV

-498 GDAIAFAEFLSREF
+498 GDAMAFAEHLVQQF

-520 RFGTAKWILDSE
+520 RFGTAKWILNHENLQHKLKASE
-532 TLLQR
+532 KS
-537 LDTDEND
+537 
-544 GFSKSDLPEHLD
+544 GFSTSDLPEHLD

-570 LPVVERSSI
+570 LPIVERSSI

-591 TLALRLDGI
+591 TLALRLDGS

-633 RMLRAVRFATRFSF
+633 RMLRAVRFAARFNF

-663 LVEISGA
+663 LAEISGA
-670 RLTHEFELIFNERKA
+670 RLTHEFELIFNERNA
-685 PEMLRQL
+685 AEMLRQL
-692 GSLGILGAI
+692 GSLGILDAI
-701 HSALPW
+701 DPALPW
-707 DDDSIR
+707 DDVCIYRLID
-713 RYSIGLANLSLP
+713 GLLDLAKAEKP
-725 ETTISPEEKTH
+725 VSPDEKLQI
-736 MLWCLWLQDI
+736 LWCLWLMDLQ
-746 DPEALEA
+746 PKALETV
-753 IGKRLRLPANLLDWI
+753 GLRLRLSTKLLGWI
-768 EQTRKLQLL
+768 AQTRALWQLL
-777 LPALYGLRPSQIT
+777 PTLDGQRPSQVT
-790 QNLESFHSI
+790 QQLENFHTI
-799 PMRAI
+799 PMRAVFS
-804 LASCE
+804 ACKQAES
-809 NADFRQILH
+809 RQILGLYEH
-818 IYNEK
+818 E
-823 YRHVRPITTGND
+823 YRHVRPFTTGND

-849 ILTALKQAW
+849 ILSSLKNAW
-858 LDGQIESEREERDLL
+858 LDGNIQSEGEEKVLL
-873 QRLLEQE
+873 QKLLEQ

>member
-20 GAHLL
+20 GAFLL
-25 QPEAVAL
+25 RPEAIAL
-32 LPRQINRNVRSF
+32 LPRQINRNGKAF
-44 LRRYANDLPFSDYQ
+44 LRRYVNELPFSDYQ

-85 TKVTVLDHHP
+85 TIVTVLDHHP
-95 RKVQINPTWQVE
+95 RKVQIHPAWQVE

-114 TTILVEKLRELNLAL
+114 TTILVEKLREQNKTL

-142 EDTGSLTYSCTTARD
+142 EDTGSLTYSCTTSRD
-157 AKAVAFLLEQ
+157 ASAVAFLLEQ

-175 VYLNPPLSNAQ
+175 IYLNPPLSNAQ
-186 QQLYDRLLKGLVQLD
+186 QQLYDRLLKDLVQLD
-201 IEGYSILVAK
+201 IEGYSILVSK

-256 NVDMAKLA
+256 NVDMAQLA
-264 IRFGGGGHKRAS
+264 IHFGGGGHKRAS

-286 NANISDARLSEV
+286 NVNITDARLSEV
-298 THRVIETIPQVVTP
+298 TQRVIETIPQIVTP
-312 GIKVSQMMSSD
+312 SIKVSQMMSKN
-323 PLTLTPAMSAM
+323 PLTLSPDISAAD
-334 EAAELM
+334 AAELM
-340 ARYGF
+340 KRYGF
-345 EGYPVAENKCLVGLL
+345 EGYPVVDKKQLVGLL

-373 NKTVGDLMTAGS
+373 EKNAGDLMLAGS
-385 VSVYPDDPI
+385 ISVYPDDPI

-408 VPVLDPDSDQ
+408 VPVLDPDSNE

-428 ISTLNHDEEL
+428 ISTLNQDEEL
-438 PTQKEISEMLSEAL
+438 PTQGEITGMLSQAL

-459 LRAVAEEAFDQGV
+459 LHAVADEAYNQGV

-498 GDAIAFAEFLSREF
+498 GDAMAFAEHLVHQF
-512 GGRVVAHK
+512 GGRFVAHK
-520 RFGTAKWILDSE
+520 RFGTAKWILN
-532 TLLQR
+532 R
-537 LDTDEND
+537 ENLKDRINSARVD
-544 GFSKSDLPEHLD
+544 GFNTTDLPEHLD

-570 LPVVERSSI
+570 LPIVERSSI

-591 TLALRLDGI
+591 TLALRLDGS
-600 HFGKIF
+600 HFGKVF

-615 QQKQIRVLHA
+615 KQKEIRVLHA

-633 RMLRAVRFATRFSF
+633 RMLRAVRFATRFNF

-663 LVEISGA
+663 IAEISGA
-670 RLTHEFELIFNERKA
+670 RLTHEFELIFNESKA

-692 GSLGILGAI
+692 GLLGILAAI
-701 HSALPW
+701 DPALPW
-707 DDDSIR
+707 DDACINR
-713 RYSIGLANLSLP
+713 LAIGLASLS
-725 ETTISPEEKTH
+725 EVKTTVSQAEKLQI
-736 MLWCLWLQDI
+736 LWCLWLEDMQ
-746 DPEALEA
+746 PEALQSVGQRMRLS
-753 IGKRLRLPANLLDWI
+753 GKLLDWI
-768 EQTRKLQLL
+768 AQTRELWQLL
-777 LPALYGLRPSQIT
+777 PTLAGQRPSQVT
-790 QNLESFHSI
+790 QQLENFHVTPI
-799 PMRAI
+799 QAVYW
-804 LASCE
+804 ACE
-809 NADFRQILH
+809 QPELRQILQ
-818 IYNEK
+818 IFEDSYK
-823 YRHVRPITTGND
+823 HVRPFTTGND
-835 LRALGLPPSPRYEV
+835 LRALGLAPSPRYDV
-849 ILTALKQAW
+849 ILSALKRAW
-858 LDGQIESEREERDLL
+858 LDGQIQSEAQEKDLL
-873 QRLLEQE
+873 KSLLEQG

>member
-20 GAHLL
+20 GAFLL
-25 QPEAVAL
+25 RPEAIAL
-32 LPRQINRNVRSF
+32 LPRQINRNGKAF
-44 LRRYANDLPFSDYQ
+44 IRRYVNELPFSDYQ

-95 RKVQINPTWQVE
+95 RKVQIHPSWQVE

-114 TTILVEKLRELNLAL
+114 TTILVEKLREQNKTL

-157 AKAVAFLLEQ
+157 ASAVAFLLEQ

-175 VYLNPPLSNAQ
+175 IYLNPPLSNAQ
-186 QQLYDRLLKGLVQLD
+186 QQLYDRLLKDLVQLD
-201 IEGYSILVAK
+201 IEGYSILVSK

-256 NVDMAKLA
+256 NVDMAQLA
-264 IRFGGGGHKRAS
+264 NHFGGGGHKRAS

-286 NANISDARLSEV
+286 NANITDTRLSEV
-298 THRVIETIPQVVTP
+298 TRRVIETIPQIVTP
-312 GIKVSQMMSSD
+312 SIKVSQMMSKN
-323 PLTLTPAMSAM
+323 PLTLSPGISA
-334 EAAELM
+334 EDAAELM
-340 ARYGF
+340 KRYGF
-345 EGYPVAENKCLVGLL
+345 EGYPVVENKQLVGLL

-373 NKTVGDLMTAGS
+373 DKTAGDLMIAGS

-408 VPVLDPDSDQ
+408 VPVLDPESNE

-428 ISTLNHDEEL
+428 ISTLNQDEEL
-438 PTQKEISEMLSEAL
+438 PTQKEIAEMLAQAL

-459 LRAVAEEAFDQGV
+459 LHAVADEAYNQGV

-486 QLPSQ
+486 QVPSQ

-498 GDAIAFAEFLSREF
+498 GDAMAFAEHLVRQF
-512 GGRVVAHK
+512 GGRFVAHK
-520 RFGTAKWILDSE
+520 RFGTAKWILNRENLKDRINS
-532 TLLQR
+532 TK
-537 LDTDEND
+537 ND
-544 GFSKSDLPEHLD
+544 GFSTTDLPEHLD

-591 TLALRLDGI
+591 TLALRLDGS

-615 QQKQIRVLHA
+615 QQKEIRVLHA

-633 RMLRAVRFATRFSF
+633 RMLRAVRFATRFNF

-663 LVEISGA
+663 IAEISGA
-670 RLTHEFELIFNERKA
+670 RLTHEFELIFNESKA

-692 GSLGILGAI
+692 GLLGILAAI
-701 HSALPW
+701 EPALPW
-707 DDDSIR
+707 DDVCINR
-713 RYSIGLANLSLP
+713 LAVGLTNLSEAIVTLSQDKKLQ
-725 ETTISPEEKTH
+725 I
-736 MLWCLWLQDI
+736 LWCLWLQDLQ
-746 DPEALEA
+746 PEALQSV
-753 IGKRLRLPANLLDWI
+753 GLRLRLSGKLLSWI
-768 EQTRKLQLL
+768 AQTHELSQLL
-777 LPALYGLRPSQIT
+777 PTLAGQRPSQVT
-790 QNLESFHSI
+790 LQLEKFHTTPI
-799 PMRAI
+799 QAVFW
-804 LASCE
+804 ASEQPELCQMLQLYE
-809 NADFRQILH
+809 DEYKL
-818 IYNEK
+818 
-823 YRHVRPITTGND
+823 VRPFTTGND

-849 ILTALKQAW
+849 ILSALKQAW
-858 LDGQIESEREERDLL
+858 LDGRIQSEGEEKVLL
-873 QRLLEQE
+873 KGLLEEK

>member
-20 GAHLL
+20 GAHILR
-25 QPEAVAL
+25 PEAIAL
-32 LPRQINRNVRSF
+32 LPRQINRNGKAF

-58 ALPHESIKSVFL
+58 ALPHKPIKSVFL

-95 RKVQINPTWQVE
+95 RKVQIHPDWQVE

-114 TTILVEKLRELNLAL
+114 TTILVEKLRELNPTL

-157 AKAVAFLLEQ
+157 ARAVAFLLEQ

-175 VYLNPPLSNAQ
+175 IYLNPPLSNAQ
-186 QQLYDRLLKGLVQLD
+186 QQLYDRLLQDLVQLD

-211 AIANDLNDEI
+211 AIATDLSDEI

-256 NVDMAKLA
+256 NVDVAQLA
-264 IRFGGGGHKRAS
+264 VRFGGGGHKRAS
-276 SALIREEGRS
+276 SALIRE
-286 NANISDARLSEV
+286 AQLSEV
-298 THRVIETIPQVVTP
+298 ARRVIETIPEIVTP
-312 GIKVSQMMSSD
+312 SIKVKQMMSKN
-323 PLTLTPAMSAM
+323 PLTLSPDISAA

-340 ARYGF
+340 KRYGF
-345 EGYPVAENKCLVGLL
+345 EGYPVVENKQLVGLL
-360 TRRNVDRAIAHKL
+360 TRRNVDRAIAHNL

-401 ATSGWGQ
+401 ATSTWGQ
-408 VPVLDPDSDQ
+408 VPVLDPESNE

-428 ISTLNHDEEL
+428 ISTLNHDDEL
-438 PTQKEISEMLSEAL
+438 PTQNEIADMLSEAL
-452 PPARKAL
+452 PPARRAL
-459 LRAVAEEAFDQGV
+459 LHAIADAAYEQGV

-491 DFDIVIE
+491 DFDVVIE
-498 GDAIAFAEFLSREF
+498 GDAMAFAEHLVRQF

-520 RFGTAKWILDSE
+520 RFGTAKWILNQEALEAALTSNRMEDFN
-532 TLLQR
+532 R
-537 LDTDEND
+537 A
-544 GFSKSDLPEHLD
+544 DLPEHLD

-591 TLALRLDGI
+591 TLALRLDGS

-615 QQKQIRVLHA
+615 QQKKIRVLHA

-633 RMLRAVRFATRFSF
+633 RMLRAVRFSTRFNF

-654 SLIEGSLPL
+654 SLIKGSLPL
-663 LVEISGA
+663 LAEISGA
-670 RLTHEFELIFNERKA
+670 RLIHEFELIFSENKA
-685 PEMLRQL
+685 PEMIRQL
-692 GSLGILGAI
+692 GSLGILAAI
-701 HSALPW
+701 HPALPW
-707 DDDSIR
+707 DDLSIDR
-713 RYSIGLANLSLP
+713 LARGLTALTQANM
-725 ETTISPEEKTH
+725 TVTPEEKLQT
-736 MLWCLWLQDI
+736 LWCLWLQDLN
-746 DPEALEA
+746 PEALQA
-753 IGKRLRLPANLLDWI
+753 VGRRLRLSTKLLGWI
-768 EQTRKLQLL
+768 EQTRALWQLL
-777 LPALYGLRPSQIT
+777 PTLQGQRPSQIT
-790 QNLESFHSI
+790 QKLESFHAVPVRS
-799 PMRAI
+799 I
-804 LASCE
+804 LATCE
-809 NADFRQILH
+809 NPDLRQILQ
-818 IYNEK
+818 IYQDE
-823 YRHVRPITTGND
+823 YRHVRPFTTGKD
-835 LRALGLPPSPRYEV
+835 LQALGLPPSPRYAA
-849 ILTALKQAW
+849 ILSTLKQAW
-858 LDGQIESEREERDLL
+858 LDGEIQSEGEEKVLL
-873 QRLLEQE
+873 KRLLEQE

>member
-25 QPEAVAL
+25 RPDAIAL
-32 LPRQINRNVRSF
+32 LPRLINRNGKAF
-44 LRRYANDLPFSDYQ
+44 IRRYANELPFSNYQ

-95 RKVQINPTWQVE
+95 RKVQTHPEWQVE

-114 TTILVEKLRELNLAL
+114 TTILVEKLREQEISLS
-129 TPIEATLMLLGIY
+129 PIEATLMLLGIY

-157 AKAVAFLLEQ
+157 ARAVAFLLEQ

-175 VYLNPPLSNAQ
+175 IYLNPPLSNAQ
-186 QQLYDRLLKGLVQLD
+186 QQLYDRLLKDLIQLD

-256 NVDMAKLA
+256 NVDMSKLA
-264 IRFGGGGHKRAS
+264 IHFGGGGHKRAS

-286 NANISDARLSEV
+286 NANITDARLSEV
-298 THRVIETIPQVVTP
+298 TRRVIETIPQIVTP
-312 GIKVSQMMSSD
+312 SIKVSQMMSKN
-323 PLTLTPAMSAM
+323 PLTLRPEISAVD
-334 EAAELM
+334 AAELM
-340 ARYGF
+340 KRYGF
-345 EGYPVAENKCLVGLL
+345 EGYPVVDNKQLVGLL
-360 TRRNVDRAIAHKL
+360 TRRNVDRAIAHNL
-373 NKTVGDLMTAGS
+373 NKTAGDLMTAGS

-394 SKLKERM
+394 SKLKDRM

-408 VPVLDPDSDQ
+408 VPVLDPDSNE

-438 PTQKEISEMLSEAL
+438 PTQSEIAQMLSEAL

-459 LRAVAEEAFDQGV
+459 LQAVADEAYEQDV

-498 GDAIAFAEFLSREF
+498 GDAMAFAGHLVQQF

-520 RFGTAKWILDSE
+520 RFGTAKWILNRE
-532 TLLQR
+532 NLQDR
-537 LDTDEND
+537 LKAAKKD
-544 GFSKSDLPEHLD
+544 GFSGSDLPEHLD

-570 LPVVERSSI
+570 LPIVERSSI

-591 TLALRLDGI
+591 TLALRLDGS
-600 HFGKIF
+600 HFGRIF

-615 QQKQIRVLHA
+615 EQKQIRVLHA

-633 RMLRAVRFATRFSF
+633 RMLRAVRFAVRFNF

-654 SLIEGSLPL
+654 SLIEASLPL
-663 LVEISGA
+663 LAEISGA
-670 RLTHEFELIFNERKA
+670 RLAHEFELIFNERKA

-692 GSLGILGAI
+692 GSLGILAAI
-701 HSALPW
+701 DPALPW
-707 DDDSIR
+707 DDACINRLSN
-713 RYSIGLANLSLP
+713 GLTNLAEEEP
-725 ETTISPEEKTH
+725 TIAPEEKLQV
-736 MLWCLWLQDI
+736 LWCLWLKDLH
-746 DPEALEA
+746 PEALRSV
-753 IGKRLRLPANLLDWI
+753 GLRLRLSGKLLDWI
-768 EQTRKLQLL
+768 TETRKLWDL
-777 LPALYGLRPSQIT
+777 LPTLSGQRPSQVT
-790 QNLESFHSI
+790 AQLRTFHATPIKAVFSAFEQ
-799 PMRAI
+799 PDGCRI
-804 LASCE
+804 LKVYE
-809 NADFRQILH
+809 DV
-818 IYNEK
+818 
-823 YRHVRPITTGND
+823 YRHVRPFTTGND
-835 LRALGLPPSPRYEV
+835 LRALGLPPSPRFES
-849 ILTALKQAW
+849 ILSALKQAW
-858 LDGQIESEREERDLL
+858 LDGEVHSEAEEKSLL
-873 QRLLEQE
+873 QKLLEQE

>member
-25 QPEAVAL
+25 RPEAIAL
-32 LPRQINRNVRSF
+32 LPRQINRNGKAF

-58 ALPHESIKSVFL
+58 ALPHESIESVFL

-95 RKVQINPTWQVE
+95 RKVQIHPDWQVE

-114 TTILVEKLRELNLAL
+114 TTILVEKLHELNLAL

-157 AKAVAFLLEQ
+157 ARAVAFLLEQ

-186 QQLYDRLLKGLVQLD
+186 QQLYDRLLKDMVQMD

-211 AIANDLNDEI
+211 AIANDLDDEI

-246 IRLVARSTTD
+246 IRLVARSATD

-286 NANISDARLSEV
+286 NAKITETQLSEV
-298 THRVIETIPQVVTP
+298 TRRVIETLPEIVTP
-312 GIKVSQMMSSD
+312 SIKVGQMMSKN
-323 PLTLTPAMSAM
+323 PLTLSPDISAA

-340 ARYGF
+340 KRYGF
-345 EGYPVAENKCLVGLL
+345 EGYPVVENKQLVGLL
-360 TRRNVDRAIAHKL
+360 TRRNVDRAIAHNL
-373 NKTVGDLMTAGS
+373 NKTAGDLMTAGS

-401 ATSGWGQ
+401 ATSTWGQ
-408 VPVLDPDSDQ
+408 VPVLDPESNE

-428 ISTLNHDEEL
+428 ISTLNNDDEL
-438 PTQKEISEMLSEAL
+438 PTQNEIAEMLSEAL

-459 LRAVAEEAFDQGV
+459 LHVIADEAYEQGV

-491 DFDIVIE
+491 DFDVVIE
-498 GDAIAFAEFLSREF
+498 GDAMAFAEHLARQF

-520 RFGTAKWILDSE
+520 RFGTAKWILNRESLE
-532 TLLQR
+532 AALNNNQT
-537 LDTDEND
+537 E
-544 GFSKSDLPEHLD
+544 GFSRADLPEHLD

-591 TLALRLDGI
+591 TLALRLDGSY
-600 HFGKIF
+600 FGKIF

-615 QQKQIRVLHA
+615 QQKKIRVLHA

-633 RMLRAVRFATRFSF
+633 RMLRAVRFATRFNF

-654 SLIEGSLPL
+654 SLIEGSLSL
-663 LVEISGA
+663 LAEISGA
-670 RLTHEFELIFNERKA
+670 RLIHEFELIFNENKA
-685 PEMLRQL
+685 PEMIRQL
-692 GSLGILGAI
+692 GLLGILAAI
-701 HSALPW
+701 HPALPW
-707 DDDSIR
+707 DDPSIDR
-713 RYSIGLANLSLP
+713 LAHGLTALSQADM
-725 ETTISPEEKTH
+725 TVTPEEKLQI
-736 MLWCLWLQDI
+736 LWCLWLQDLN
-746 DPEALEA
+746 PEALQA
-753 IGKRLRLPANLLDWI
+753 VGRRLRLSTKLLGWI
-768 EQTRKLQLL
+768 EQTRALWQLL
-777 LPALYGLRPSQIT
+777 PTLQGQRPSQIT
-790 QNLESFHSI
+790 QKLEGFHAI
-799 PMRAI
+799 PIRSV
-804 LASCE
+804 LATCE
-809 NADFRQILH
+809 KPDLRQILQ
-818 IYNEK
+818 IYQDE
-823 YRHVRPITTGND
+823 YRHVRPFTTGKD
-835 LRALGLPPSPRYEV
+835 LQALGLPPSPRYAA
-849 ILTALKQAW
+849 ILNALKQAW
-858 LDGQIESEREERDLL
+858 LDGQVKSEVEEKVLL
-873 QRLLEQE
+873 QKLLEKE

>member
-25 QPEAVAL
+25 RPEAIAL
-32 LPRQINRNVRSF
+32 LPRLINRNGKAF
-44 LRRYANDLPFSDYQ
+44 LRRYANELPFSDYQ

-95 RKVQINPTWQVE
+95 RKVQIHPAWQVE

-114 TTILVEKLRELNLAL
+114 TTILVEKLRELAIPLS
-129 TPIEATLMLLGIY
+129 PIEATLMLLGIY

-157 AKAVAFLLEQ
+157 AHAVAFLLEQ

-175 VYLNPPLSNAQ
+175 IYLNPPLSNAQ
-186 QQLYDRLLKGLVQLD
+186 QQLYDRLLKDLVQLD

-256 NVDMAKLA
+256 NVDMANLA
-264 IRFGGGGHKRAS
+264 IHFGGGGHKRAS

-286 NANISDARLSEV
+286 NANITEAMLSEV
-298 THRVIETIPQVVTP
+298 TRRVIETIPQIVTP
-312 GIKVSQMMSSD
+312 SIKVSQMMSKN
-323 PLTLTPAMSAM
+323 PLTLSPEISAID
-334 EAAELM
+334 AAELM
-340 ARYGF
+340 KRYGF
-345 EGYPVAENKCLVGLL
+345 EGYPVVDNKQLVGLL

-373 NKTVGDLMTAGS
+373 NKTAGDLMTAGS
-385 VSVYPDDPI
+385 ISVYPDDPI

-408 VPVLDPDSDQ
+408 VPVLDPDSNE

-438 PTQKEISEMLSEAL
+438 PTQTEIADMLSDAL

-459 LRAVAEEAFDQGV
+459 LRAVADEAYDQDV

-498 GDAIAFAEFLSREF
+498 GDAMAFAEHLVQQF

-520 RFGTAKWILDSE
+520 RFGTAKWILNHENLQHKLNASE
-532 TLLQR
+532 KS
-537 LDTDEND
+537 
-544 GFSKSDLPEHLD
+544 GFSTSDLPEHLD

-570 LPVVERSSI
+570 LPIVERSSI

-591 TLALRLDGI
+591 TLALRLDGS

-633 RMLRAVRFATRFSF
+633 RMLRAVRFAARFNF

-663 LVEISGA
+663 LAEISGA
-670 RLTHEFELIFNERKA
+670 RLTHEFELIFNERNA
-685 PEMLRQL
+685 AEMLRQL
-692 GSLGILGAI
+692 GSLGILDAI
-701 HSALPW
+701 DPALPW
-707 DDDSIR
+707 DDVCIHRLTD
-713 RYSIGLANLSLP
+713 GLSDLAKTENP
-725 ETTISPEEKTH
+725 VIPDEKIQIF
-736 MLWCLWLQDI
+736 WCLWLMDLQ
-746 DPEALEA
+746 PKALET
-753 IGKRLRLPANLLDWI
+753 IGLRLRLSTKLLGWI
-768 EQTRKLQLL
+768 TQTRALWQLL
-777 LPALYGLRPSQIT
+777 PTLTGQRPSHVT
-790 QNLESFHSI
+790 QQLENYHTI
-799 PMRAI
+799 PMRAVFSVCKQ
-804 LASCE
+804 AES
-809 NADFRQILH
+809 RQILELYEH
-818 IYNEK
+818 E
-823 YRHVRPITTGND
+823 YRHVRPFTTGND
-835 LRALGLPPSPRYEV
+835 LRALGLPPSPQYEV
-849 ILTALKQAW
+849 ILSSLKNAW
-858 LDGQIESEREERDLL
+858 LDGEIQSEGEEKVLL
-873 QRLLEQE
+873 QKLLEQ

>member
-20 GAHLL
+20 GAYLL
-25 QPEAVAL
+25 RPEAIAL
-32 LPRQINRNVRSF
+32 LPRQINRNGKAF
-44 LRRYANDLPFSDYQ
+44 LRRYVNELPFSDYQ

-95 RKVQINPTWQVE
+95 RKVQIHPTWQVE

-114 TTILVEKLRELNLAL
+114 TTILVEKLREQNKAL

-157 AKAVAFLLEQ
+157 ASAVAFLLEQ

-175 VYLNPPLSNAQ
+175 IYLNPPLSNAQ
-186 QQLYDRLLKGLVQLD
+186 QQLYDRLLKDLVQLD
-201 IEGYSILVAK
+201 IEGYSILVSK

-256 NVDMAKLA
+256 NVDMAQLA
-264 IRFGGGGHKRAS
+264 THFGGGGHKRAS

-286 NANISDARLSEV
+286 NANITDARLTEV
-298 THRVIETIPQVVTP
+298 TRRVIETIPQIVTP
-312 GIKVSQMMSSD
+312 SIKVSQMMSKN
-323 PLTLTPAMSAM
+323 PLTLSPEISAAD
-334 EAAELM
+334 AAELM
-340 ARYGF
+340 KRYGF
-345 EGYPVAENKCLVGLL
+345 EGYPVVDNKQLVGLL

-373 NKTVGDLMTAGS
+373 NKTAGDLMTAGS
-385 VSVYPDDPI
+385 ISVYPDDPI

-408 VPVLDPDSDQ
+408 VPVLDPDSNE

-438 PTQKEISEMLSEAL
+438 PTQNEIAEMLAEAL

-459 LRAVAEEAFDQGV
+459 LHAVADEAYDQEV

-498 GDAIAFAEFLSREF
+498 GDAMAFAEHLVQQF
-512 GGRVVAHK
+512 GGRFVAHK
-520 RFGTAKWILDSE
+520 RFGTAKWILN
-532 TLLQR
+532 R
-537 LDTDEND
+537 ENLKDRINTVSDD
-544 GFSKSDLPEHLD
+544 GFYTTDLPEHLD

-591 TLALRLDGI
+591 TLALRLDGS

-633 RMLRAVRFATRFSF
+633 RMLRAVRFATRFNF

-663 LVEISGA
+663 IAEISGA
-670 RLTHEFELIFNERKA
+670 RLTHEFELIFNESKA

-692 GSLGILGAI
+692 GLLGILAAI
-701 HSALPW
+701 DSSLPW
-707 DDDSIR
+707 DEVCLSR
-713 RYSIGLANLSLP
+713 LALGLANLSK
-725 ETTISPEEKTH
+725 TDKTVSPEEKLQI
-736 MLWCLWLQDI
+736 LWCLWLKDLQ
-746 DPEALEA
+746 PEALRSV
-753 IGKRLRLPANLLDWI
+753 GLRLRLSGKLLDWVT
-768 EQTRKLQLL
+768 QTRELWQI
-777 LPALYGLRPSQIT
+777 LPTLAGQRPSQVT
-790 QNLESFHSI
+790 LSLDNLHATPI
-799 PMRAI
+799 RAVFW
-804 LASCE
+804 ASE
-809 NADFRQILH
+809 QPEFRQVLE
-818 IYNEK
+818 IYENEYK
-823 YRHVRPITTGND
+823 HVRPFTTGND
-835 LRALGLPPSPRYEV
+835 LRELGLPPSPRYDV
-849 ILTALKQAW
+849 ILSALKQAW
-858 LDGQIESEREERDLL
+858 LDGQVRSEGEEKVLL
-873 QRLLEQE
+873 KSLLE